1 MKHSY
6 ILTLAFLGLG
16 MGISQSANAQNWKGN
31 DLAKVTVT
39 SSTDPAGDKDD
50 HILYLY
56 NPKTGLFLNLGGYW
70 GTQPGL
76 HEVGIPLKL
85 VDTGDGHYKICTGI
99 VSNSNFSKKDWCVG
113 YVRNIDTTNPSEI
126 NSGNFY
132 VDRLGFSGSAT
143 DDNGNSSSADYD
155 GLVKATLT
163 AVEGKPNTYTIS
175 FYDYGY
181 KHVTEDGADQTVGTK
196 KVYTYKS
203 AHHQCVGT
211 LWNQTVKGS
220 KHTTTFTSETQLSD
234 DELAERQ
241 CGATWTYSW
250 SNQSWDIKCTAT
262 PGYSLTSTTDEEIVP
277 SGSASSTKGQTLYF
291 AANAATK
298 GVEGKTEAPTDGS
311 ADWVIVTLADLKAEF
326 KDKPASDAK
335 PADATFLVDAQNFN
349 RNNSR
354 ISAKWNCTAGSLVG
368 WNSNPA
374 SARYFYVGNG
384 VTGDEHNDLYGQ
396 YWTANI
402 INGGTGTVSQAVQIY
417 REGWYRVRCKGFV
430 SKASGSSVTAQ
441 LYANCSSNNAYNKK
455 VSANLNVL
463 TAELPAID
471 EETDYASKFYDTK
484 YTRAGKAFKANLYN
498 NDLLIYVEGA
508 TDDALKTLTIGVE
521 VAKSKSGD
529 WICFDDV
536 QLQYCGKG
544 DLVLDEDQTSAD
556 YMNKQVDDKS
566 SYTLILKRTTK
577 AGIWNSLVLPVALT
591 AQQFKTAFG
600 DEAKLSVLQGVV
612 NGTRIQFTSV
622 NLTNDTEKVVDPGKL
637 YIMKPSKDA
646 NVKEGSYTKKLI
658 DNTEIKVDAP
668 YYTINNITLKNNITA
683 TQFQY
688 TPKDNQTAD
697 DGSIT
702 FWGTYLNSGTETM
715 VPAGSFGLGANDG
728 KWYHSKDALPIKGFR
743 CWIATQKNAGAKVSF
758 SIDDEDM
765 GVVTAIE
772 GIETAPI
779 LRTQDAVYTLSGQ
792 KVRSS
797 QSLEGLPKGIYIINN
812 KKVIVK

>member
-16 MGISQSANAQNWKGN
+16 MGISQSANAQNWTGH
-31 DLAKVTVT
+31 DPAQVTVT
-39 SSTDPAGDKDD
+39 SSTATADD
-50 HILYLY
+50 GQILYLY

-85 VDTGDGHYKICTGI
+85 VATGDGHYKICTGI
-99 VSNSNFSKKDWCVG
+99 VSDKNLSSKDWCIG
-113 YVRNIDTTNPSEI
+113 YVRDIDTESTDAKDFN
-126 NSGNFY
+126 NFY
-132 VDRLGFSGSAT
+132 VDRLGVKTKGI
-143 DDNGNSSSADYD
+143 DYD
-155 GLVKATLT
+155 GLVKATFE
-163 AVEGKPNTYTIS
+163 AVDGKTNTYTIS
-175 FYDYGY
+175 FYDDGY
-181 KHVTEDGADQTVGTK
+181 NHVTEDRAGQT
-196 KVYTYKS
+196 
-203 AHHQCVGT
+203 
-211 LWNQTVKGS
+211 
-220 KHTTTFTSETQLSD
+220 
-234 DELAERQ
+234 
-241 CGATWTYSW
+241 
-250 SNQSWDIKCTAT
+250 
-262 PGYSLTSTTDEEIVP
+262 
-277 SGSASSTKGQTLYF
+277 SSTGESRTKGETLYF

-298 GVEGKTEAPTDGS
+298 GVDGVTEAPTDGS

-349 RNNSR
+349 RNNSL
-354 ISAKWNCTAGSLVG
+354 ISAKWNCTAGSLAG

-374 SARYFYVGNG
+374 SAQYFYVGNG
-384 VTGDEHNDLYGQ
+384 VNSDSNNNLYGQ

-402 INGGTGTVSQAVQIY
+402 INGGTGKVSQEVQIY

-430 SKASGSSVTAQ
+430 SMASGSSVTAK
-441 LYANCSSNNAYNKK
+441 LYATCSTNSAYNKT

-463 TAELPAID
+463 TAELPPID
-471 EETDYASKFYDTK
+471 EETDYTSKFYDNATK
-484 YTRAGKAFKANLYN
+484 YTQAGKAFKANLYN

-508 TDDALKTLTIGVE
+508 TDDLLKTLTIGVE
-521 VAKSKSGD
+521 VANSGNED

-577 AGIWNSLVLPVALT
+577 AGIWNSLVLPVELT

-600 DEAKLSVLQGVV
+600 DDAKLSVLEGVEN
-612 NGTRIQFTSV
+612 NGTRIQFKSV
-622 NLTNDTEKVVDPGKL
+622 DLTNDATKVVKPGYL

-646 NVKEGSYTKKLI
+646 NVQEGSYTKKLSDDTSI
-658 DNTEIKVDAP
+658 TVEAP
-668 YYTINNITLKNNITA
+668 YYTINNITLKSQTFDQTFEFTPDEAHTA
-683 TQFQY
+683 E
-688 TPKDNQTAD
+688 
-697 DGSIT
+697 DGDIK
-702 FWGTYLNSGTETM
+702 FCGTYLSSGENTI
-715 VPAGSFGLGANDG
+715 VPAKSFGLGANDG
-728 KWYHSKDALPIKGFR
+728 KWYHSVSALPIKGFR
-743 CWIATQKNAGAKVSF
+743 CWIATQKDAAAKVSF

>member
-16 MGISQSANAQNWKGN
+16 MGISQSANAQNWTGH
-31 DLAKVTVT
+31 DPATVTVT
-39 SSTDPAGDKDD
+39 SSTATADD
-50 HILYLY
+50 NHILYLY

-85 VDTGDGHYKICTGI
+85 VATDGGRYKICTGI
-99 VSNSNFSKKDWCVG
+99 VSNPNLSSMDWCIG
-113 YVRNIDTTNPSEI
+113 YVRNIDTGSEDPKDY
-126 NSGNFY
+126 NNFY
-132 VDRLGFSGSAT
+132 VDRLGVKTS
-143 DDNGNSSSADYD
+143 DIDYD

-163 AVEGKPNTYTIS
+163 QVGTSNTYTIS

-181 KHVTEDGADQTVGTK
+181 NHVTEDGADQTVGTK
-196 KVYTYKS
+196 KVYTYTS
-203 AHHQCVGT
+203 NQHQCIGT
-211 LWNQTVKGS
+211 LGWNQTVKGS
-220 KHTTTFTSETQLSD
+220 KHTTTFTYGTQLSD

-241 CGATWTYSW
+241 CGATWTYY
-250 SNQSWDIKCTAT
+250 SWDIECTAT

-298 GVEGKTEAPTDGS
+298 GVDGVENKPEDGS

-354 ISAKWNCTAGSLVG
+354 ISAKWNCTAGSLAG

-374 SARYFYVGNG
+374 SAQYFYVGNG
-384 VTGDEHNDLYGQ
+384 VRGDEHNDLYGQ

-402 INGGTGTVSQAVQIY
+402 INGGTGTVSQAVKIY

-430 SKASGSSVTAQ
+430 SKASGSSVTAK
-441 LYANCSSNNAYNKK
+441 LYATCSTNSAYNRT

-463 TAELPAID
+463 TADLPPID
-471 EETDYASKFYDTK
+471 EETETDYASKFYDTK

-508 TDDALKTLTIGVE
+508 TNDAQKTLTIGVE
-521 VAKSKSGD
+521 VANSGNED

-544 DLVLDEDQTSAD
+544 DLVLDEDRSSVY
-556 YMNKQVDDKS
+556 YMNKQVDANS
-566 SYTLILKRTTK
+566 SYTLILKRTTTK
-577 AGIWNSLVLPVALT
+577 DKWNSLVLPVELT

-600 DEAKLSVLQGVV
+600 DEAKLSVLEGVV
-612 NGTRIQFTSV
+612 NNGTRIQFKSV
-622 NLTNDTEKVVDPGKL
+622 NLTNDTTKVVKPGQL

-646 NVKEGSYTKKLI
+646 NVQEGSYTKKI
-658 DNTEIKVDAP
+658 GDNDTITVYAP
-668 YYTINNITLKNNITA
+668 YYTINNITLKSQIEETK
-683 TQFQY
+683 TKFQY
-688 TPKDNQTAD
+688 TPKDNQTE

-728 KWYHSKDALPIKGFR
+728 KWYHSQNALPIKGFR

>member
-16 MGISQSANAQNWKGN
+16 MGISQSANAQNWQGHAPA
-31 DLAKVTVT
+31 DVIVT
-39 SSTDPAGDKDD
+39 SSTTKADDD
-50 HILYLY
+50 HTLYLY

-85 VDTGDGHYKICTGI
+85 VATDGDRYKICTGI
-99 VSNSNFSKKDWCVG
+99 VSASNFSKKDWCVG
-113 YVRNIDTTNPSEI
+113 YVRDIDTTNPSEI

-163 AVEGKPNTYTIS
+163 AVEGKTNTYTIS
-175 FYDYGY
+175 FYDYGFN
-181 KHVTEDGADQTVGTK
+181 HVTEDGADQTVS
-196 KVYTYKS
+196 YTYTSKQHYHVS
-203 AHHQCVGT
+203 GNTYSSQQGT
-211 LWNQTVKGS
+211 S
-220 KHTTTFTSETQLSD
+220 TFPSNTLLSE
-234 DELAERQ
+234 DELKSHVCDESFKV
-241 CGATWTYSW
+241 GKKTYT
-250 SNQSWDIKCTAT
+250 CTAT
-262 PGYSLTSTTDEEIVP
+262 PGYTLTTKV
-277 SGSASSTKGQTLYF
+277 SSTIGKTLYF
-291 AANAATK
+291 AANATTK

-354 ISAKWNCTAGSLVG
+354 ISTSWNSTAGSLAG

-374 SARYFYVGNG
+374 SAQYFYVGNG

-402 INGGTGTVSQAVQIY
+402 INGGNGKVSQNVQIY

-430 SKASGSSVTAQ
+430 SMASGSHVTAK

-455 VSANLNVL
+455 VSADLNVL
-463 TAELPAID
+463 TADLPAID
-471 EETDYASKFYDTK
+471 EEEDYASKFYDTK
-484 YTRAGKAFKANLYN
+484 YTQAGKAFKANLYN
-498 NDLLIYVEGA
+498 NDLLIYVERA
-508 TDDALKTLTIGVE
+508 PDADFTTLTIGVE
-521 VAKSKSGD
+521 VANSESED

-544 DLVLDEDQTSAD
+544 DLVLDETKTSAD
-556 YMNKQVDDKS
+556 YMNKQVDPNY

-577 AGIWNSLVLPVALT
+577 AGIWNSLVLPVELT

-600 DEAKLSVLQGVV
+600 DDAKLSVLQGVV
-612 NGTRIQFTSV
+612 NHGTRIQFTSV
-622 NLTNDTEKVVDPGKL
+622 DLTNDATKVVEPGKL

-646 NVKEGSYTKKLI
+646 NVQTGSYTKKLS

-668 YYTINNITLKNNITA
+668 YYTINNITLKPQTFDQ
-683 TQFQY
+683 TFEF
-688 TPKDNQTAD
+688 TPDVAHTTE
-697 DGSIT
+697 DGDIK
-702 FWGTYLNSGTETM
+702 FCGTYLSSGENTI
-715 VPAGSFGLGANDG
+715 VPARSFGLGANDG
-728 KWYHSKDALPIKGFR
+728 KWYHSVSALPIKGFR
-743 CWIATQKNAGAKVSF
+743 CWIETQKNAGAKVSF

>member
-16 MGISQSANAQNWKGN
+16 MGISQSANAQNWQGHAPA
-31 DLAKVTVT
+31 DVIVT
-39 SSTDPAGDKDD
+39 SSTTKADDD

-85 VDTGDGHYKICTGI
+85 VATGDGRYKICTGI

-113 YVRNIDTTNPSEI
+113 YVRNIDTTTPNEI

-132 VDRLGFSGSAT
+132 VDRLGYSGSAT
-143 DDNGNSSSADYD
+143 DDNGVSKSVDYD
-155 GLVKATLT
+155 GLVKATFT
-163 AVEGKPNTYTIS
+163 PVDGKTYTIS

-181 KHVTEDGADQTVGTK
+181 NHGTEDGADS
-196 KVYTYKS
+196 YTYTSTPHKHVNKKATS
-203 AHHQCVGT
+203 ASEET
-211 LWNQTVKGS
+211 S
-220 KHTTTFTSETQLSD
+220 TFTSNTLLSD
-234 DELAERQ
+234 DELVNHV
-241 CGATWTYSW
+241 CGEKFYYLGRYY
-250 SNQSWDIKCTAT
+250 DCTKK
-262 PGYSLTSTTDEEIVP
+262 PGYTLKV
-277 SGSASSTKGQTLYF
+277 SSKIGKTLYF
-291 AANAATK
+291 AANATTK
-298 GVEGKTEAPTDGS
+298 GVDGVTEAPTDGS

-349 RNNSR
+349 RNNSL
-354 ISAKWNCTAGSLVG
+354 ISTKWNCKAGSLAD
-368 WNSNPA
+368 WNSNPEYA
-374 SARYFYVGNG
+374 QYFYVGNG

-402 INGGTGTVSQAVQIY
+402 INGGNGKVSQNVQIY

-430 SKASGSSVTAQ
+430 SMASGSHVTAK

-455 VSANLNVL
+455 VSADLNVL
-463 TAELPAID
+463 TADLPAID
-471 EETDYASKFYDTK
+471 EEEDYASKFYDTK
-484 YTRAGKAFKANLYN
+484 YTQAGKAFKANLYN
-498 NDLLIYVEGA
+498 NDLLIYVERA
-508 TDDALKTLTIGVE
+508 PDADFTTLTIGVE
-521 VAKSKSGD
+521 VANSESED

-544 DLVLDEDQTSAD
+544 DLVLDETKTSAD
-556 YMNKQVDDKS
+556 YMNKQVDPNY

-577 AGIWNSLVLPVALT
+577 AGIWNSLVLPVELT

-600 DEAKLSVLQGVV
+600 DDAKLSVLQGVV
-612 NGTRIQFTSV
+612 NHGTRIQFTSV
-622 NLTNDTEKVVDPGKL
+622 DLTNDATKVVEPGKL

-646 NVKEGSYTKKLI
+646 NVQTGSYTKKI
-658 DNTEIKVDAP
+658 DDNTSITVDAP
-668 YYTINNITLKNNITA
+668 YYTINNITLKPQTFDQTFEFTPDVAHTA
-683 TQFQY
+683 E
-688 TPKDNQTAD
+688 
-697 DGSIT
+697 DGDIK
-702 FWGTYLNSGTETM
+702 FCGTYLSSGENTI

-728 KWYHSKDALPIKGFR
+728 KWYHSVSDLPIKGFR
-743 CWIATQKNAGAKVSF
+743 CWIATQKDAAAKVSF

-797 QSLEGLPKGIYIINN
+797 QSLKGLPKGIYIINN

>member
-16 MGISQSANAQNWKGN
+16 MGISQSANAQNWQGHAPADVIVK
-31 DLAKVTVT
+31 
-39 SSTDPAGDKDD
+39 SSTDPAGDNDD

-85 VDTGDGHYKICTGI
+85 VATDGDRYKICTGI
-99 VSNSNFSKKDWCVG
+99 VSNKSLSSKDWCIG
-113 YVRNIDTTNPSEI
+113 YVRNIDTESTDAKDFN
-126 NSGNFY
+126 NFY
-132 VDRLGFSGSAT
+132 VDRLGVKTTGI
-143 DDNGNSSSADYD
+143 DYD
-155 GLVKATLT
+155 GLVKATFT
-163 AVEGKPNTYTIS
+163 PVDGKNNTYTIS

-181 KHVTEDGADQTVGTK
+181 NHGTEDGADS
-196 KVYTYKS
+196 YTYTSKPHKHVNGYAES
-203 AHHQCVGT
+203 ASEGT
-211 LWNQTVKGS
+211 S
-220 KHTTTFTSETQLSD
+220 TFTSKTLVSAA
-234 DELAERQ
+234 ELKNHVCREQ
-241 CGATWTYSW
+241 FDFLGGSYS
-250 SNQSWDIKCTAT
+250 CTKK
-262 PGYSLTSTTDEEIVP
+262 PGYTLKE
-277 SGSASSTKGQTLYF
+277 SSTIGKTLYF

-298 GVEGKTEAPTDGS
+298 GVDGVTEAPTDGS

-349 RNNSR
+349 RNNSL
-354 ISAKWNCTAGSLVG
+354 ISTKWKCTAGSLAD

-374 SARYFYVGNG
+374 SAHYFYVGNG
-384 VTGDEHNDLYGQ
+384 VNDDLNNGLYGQ

-402 INGGTGTVSQAVQIY
+402 INGGNGGKGTVSQEVQIY

-430 SKASGSSVTAQ
+430 SKASGSNVTAK
-441 LYANCSSNNAYNKK
+441 LYATCSTNSAYNQT

-463 TAELPAID
+463 TAELPPID
-471 EETDYASKFYDTK
+471 EETDYTSKFYDNATK
-484 YTRAGKAFKANLYN
+484 YTQAGKAFKANLYN

-508 TDDALKTLTIGVE
+508 TVTDLKTLTIGVE
-521 VAKSKSGD
+521 VANSKSED

-556 YMNKQVDDKS
+556 YMTKQVDPDH
-566 SYTLILKRTTK
+566 SYTLILKRTTT
-577 AGIWNSLVLPVALT
+577 AGIWNSLVLPVELT

-600 DEAKLSVLQGVV
+600 DDAKLSELQGVV
-612 NGTRIQFTSV
+612 NNGTRIQFKSV
-622 NLTNDTEKVVDPGKL
+622 DLTKDTTKVVKPGYL

-646 NVKEGSYTKKLI
+646 NVQEGSYTKMLSDGTKI
-658 DNTEIKVDAP
+658 TVGHP
-668 YYTINNITLKNNITA
+668 YYTINNITLKSQTFDQ
-683 TQFQY
+683 TFEF
-688 TPKDNQTAD
+688 TPDVAHTTE
-697 DGSIT
+697 DGDIK
-702 FWGTYLNSGTETM
+702 FCGTYLSSGKNKI

-728 KWYHSKDALPIKGFR
+728 KWYHSQNALSIRGFR
-743 CWIATQKNAGAKVSF
+743 CWIATNDAGAKVSF

-765 GVVTAIE
+765 DVVTAIE

>member
-16 MGISQSANAQNWKGN
+16 MGISQSANAQNWQGHAPA
-31 DLAKVTVT
+31 DVTVT
-39 SSTDPAGDKDD
+39 SSTASAGDDR
-50 HILYLY
+50 ILYLY

-85 VDTGDGHYKICTGI
+85 VATDGGRYKICTGI

-113 YVRNIDTTNPSEI
+113 YVRDIDTTTPSEI

-163 AVEGKPNTYTIS
+163 AVEGKTNTYTIS

-181 KHVTEDGADQTVGTK
+181 NHGTEDGADS
-196 KVYTYKS
+196 YTYTSTPHKHINKKTTS
-203 AHHQCVGT
+203 ASEET
-211 LWNQTVKGS
+211 S
-220 KHTTTFTSETQLSD
+220 TFTSNTLLSD
-234 DELAERQ
+234 DELVNHV
-241 CGATWTYSW
+241 CGEEFYFGKT
-250 SNQSWDIKCTAT
+250 CTAK
-262 PGYSLTSTTDEEIVP
+262 PGYTLKV
-277 SGSASSTKGQTLYF
+277 SSTIGKTLYF

-298 GVEGKTEAPTDGS
+298 GVDGVKEAPKDGS

-349 RNNSR
+349 RNNSL
-354 ISAKWNCTAGSLVG
+354 ISTKWKCTAGSLAD
-368 WNSNPA
+368 WNSDPA

-402 INGGTGTVSQAVQIY
+402 INGGTGTVSQEVQIY

-430 SKASGSSVTAQ
+430 SKVSGSSVTAK
-441 LYANCSSNNAYNKK
+441 LYATCSSNTAYNKT

-463 TAELPAID
+463 TAALPAID
-471 EETDYASKFYDTK
+471 EETEYESKFHDPK
-484 YTRAGKAFKANLYN
+484 YTQAGKAFKANLYN

-508 TDDALKTLTIGVE
+508 TDTYRKTLTIGVDVDNSE
-521 VAKSKSGD
+521 TGD

-544 DLVLDEDQTSAD
+544 DLVLDEDRSSVY
-556 YMNKQVDDKS
+556 YMNKQVDANS
-566 SYTLILKRTTK
+566 SYTLILKRTTTK
-577 AGIWNSLVLPVALT
+577 DKWNSLVLPVALT

-600 DEAKLSVLQGVV
+600 DEAKLSVLEGVV
-612 NGTRIQFTSV
+612 NNGTRIQFKSV
-622 NLTNDTEKVVDPGKL
+622 NLTNDTTKVVKPGQL

-646 NVKEGSYTKKLI
+646 NVQKGSYTKKI
-658 DNTEIKVDAP
+658 GDNDTITVYAP
-668 YYTINNITLKNNITA
+668 YYTINNITLKSQIEETK
-683 TQFQY
+683 TKFQY
-688 TPKDNQTAD
+688 TPKDNQTE

-702 FWGTYLNSGTETM
+702 FWGTYLNSDTEKI

-728 KWYHSKDALPIKGFR
+728 KWYHSQNALPIRGFR
-743 CWIATQKNAGAKVSF
+743 CWIETQKNAGAKVSF

>member
-16 MGISQSANAQNWKGN
+16 MGISQSANAQNWTGHAPAN
-31 DLAKVTVT
+31 VTVP
-39 SSTDPAGDKDD
+39 SSTDPDYDD
-50 HILYLY
+50 DNHILYLY

-85 VDTGDGHYKICTGI
+85 VATGDGRYKICTGI
-99 VSNSNFSKKDWCVG
+99 VSASNFSKKDWCVG
-113 YVRNIDTTNPSEI
+113 YVRDIDTTNPSEI

-163 AVEGKPNTYTIS
+163 AVAGKTNTYTIS
-175 FYDYGY
+175 FYDYGFN
-181 KHVTEDGADQTVGTK
+181 HVTEDGADQTVS
-196 KVYTYKS
+196 YTYTSNSHKHVSENVTSKS
-203 AHHQCVGT
+203 SYTSIFTSNTPESEEALSNHVCGE
-211 LWNQTVKGS
+211 
-220 KHTTTFTSETQLSD
+220 TFTSKGTSY
-234 DELAERQ
+234 
-241 CGATWTYSW
+241 T
-250 SNQSWDIKCTAT
+250 CTAT
-262 PGYSLTSTTDEEIVP
+262 PGYTLTSSP
-277 SGSASSTKGQTLYF
+277 GKASSTIGQTLYF

-326 KDKPASDAK
+326 KDKPASDAR

-354 ISAKWNCTAGSLVG
+354 ISAKWNCTAGSLAG
-368 WNSNPA
+368 WNSNPTNA
-374 SARYFYVGNG
+374 QYFYVGNG

-402 INGGTGTVSQAVQIY
+402 INGGKGTVSQDVKIY

-430 SKASGSSVTAQ
+430 SMASGSNVTAK
-441 LYANCSSNNAYNKK
+441 LYATCSTNSAYNKT
-455 VSANLNVL
+455 VRANLNVL
-463 TAELPAID
+463 TAELPDID
-471 EETDYASKFYDTK
+471 EETDYTSKFYDTK

-508 TDDALKTLTIGVE
+508 TDKDLKKLTIGVD
-521 VAKSKSGD
+521 VANSGNED

-544 DLVLDEDQTSAD
+544 DLVLDEDRTSVY
-556 YMNKQVDDKS
+556 YMNKQVDANS

-577 AGIWNSLVLPVALT
+577 AGIWNSLVLPVELT

-600 DEAKLSVLQGVV
+600 DDAKLSVLQGVV
-612 NGTRIQFTSV
+612 NNGTRIQFTSV
-622 NLTNDTEKVVDPGKL
+622 DLTDNTTKVVKPGQL

-646 NVKEGSYTKKLI
+646 NVQEGSYTKKI
-658 DNTEIKVDAP
+658 GDNDTITVYAP
-668 YYTINNITLKNNITA
+668 YYTINNITLKSQTFDQTFEFTPDVAHTA
-683 TQFQY
+683 E
-688 TPKDNQTAD
+688 
-697 DGSIT
+697 DGDIK
-702 FWGTYLNSGTETM
+702 FCGTYLSSGSEKI

-743 CWIATQKNAGAKVSF
+743 CWIATQKDTAAKVSF

>member
-16 MGISQSANAQNWKGN
+16 MGISQSANAQNWTGHAPAN
-31 DLAKVTVT
+31 VTVP
-39 SSTDPAGDKDD
+39 SSTDPDYDD
-50 HILYLY
+50 DNHILYLY

-85 VDTGDGHYKICTGI
+85 VATDGDHYKICTGI
-99 VSNSNFSKKDWCVG
+99 VSASNFSKKDWCVG
-113 YVRNIDTTNPSEI
+113 YVRDIDTTNPSEI

-163 AVEGKPNTYTIS
+163 AVEGKTNTYTIS
-175 FYDYGY
+175 FYDYGFN
-181 KHVTEDGADQTVGTK
+181 HVTEDGADQTVS
-196 KVYTYKS
+196 YTYTSKQHYHVS
-203 AHHQCVGT
+203 GNTYSSQQGT
-211 LWNQTVKGS
+211 S
-220 KHTTTFTSETQLSD
+220 TFPSNTLLSE
-234 DELAERQ
+234 DELKSHVCDESFKV
-241 CGATWTYSW
+241 GKKTYT
-250 SNQSWDIKCTAT
+250 CTAT
-262 PGYSLTSTTDEEIVP
+262 PGYTLTTKV
-277 SGSASSTKGQTLYF
+277 SSTIGKTLYF
-291 AANAATK
+291 AANATTK

-354 ISAKWNCTAGSLVG
+354 ISTSWNSTAGSLAG

-374 SARYFYVGNG
+374 SAQYFYVGNG

-402 INGGTGTVSQAVQIY
+402 INGGNGKVSQNVQIY

-430 SKASGSSVTAQ
+430 SMASGSHVTAK

-455 VSANLNVL
+455 VSADLNVL
-463 TAELPAID
+463 TADLPAID
-471 EETDYASKFYDTK
+471 EEEDYASKFYDTK
-484 YTRAGKAFKANLYN
+484 YTQAGKAFKANLYN

-508 TDDALKTLTIGVE
+508 TDKVLKTLTIGVE
-521 VAKSKSGD
+521 VANSESGD

-544 DLVLDEDQTSAD
+544 DLVLDETKTSAD
-556 YMNKQVDDKS
+556 YMEKQVDDDH

-577 AGIWNSLVLPVALT
+577 AGIWNSLVLPVELT

-600 DEAKLSVLQGVV
+600 DEAKLSVLEGVV
-612 NGTRIQFTSV
+612 NNGTRIQFKSV
-622 NLTNDTEKVVDPGKL
+622 NLTNDATKVVEPGKL
-637 YIMKPSKDA
+637 YIMKPSKNA
-646 NVKEGSYTKKLI
+646 NVQTGEYKKLI
-658 DNTEIKVDAP
+658 GGTEIKVEAP
-668 YYTINNITLKNNITA
+668 YYTINNITLKPQTFDQTFEFTPDVAHTA
-683 TQFQY
+683 E
-688 TPKDNQTAD
+688 
-697 DGSIT
+697 DGDIK
-702 FWGTYLNSGTETM
+702 FCGTYLSSGENTI

-728 KWYHSKDALPIKGFR
+728 KWYHSVSDLPIKGFR
-743 CWIATQKNAGAKVSF
+743 CWIATQKDAAAKVSF

-797 QSLEGLPKGIYIINN
+797 QSLEGLPKVIYIINN

>member
-1 MKHSY
+1 
-6 ILTLAFLGLG
+6 
-16 MGISQSANAQNWKGN
+16 MGISQSANAQNWQGHAPA
-31 DLAKVTVT
+31 DVIVT
-39 SSTDPAGDKDD
+39 SSTTNADD
-50 HILYLY
+50 AHILYLY

-85 VDTGDGHYKICTGI
+85 VATDGGRYKICTGI
-99 VSNSNFSKKDWCVG
+99 VSDKNLSSKDWCIG
-113 YVRNIDTTNPSEI
+113 YVRDIDTESTDAKDFN
-126 NSGNFY
+126 NFY
-132 VDRLGFSGSAT
+132 VDRLGVKTKGI
-143 DDNGNSSSADYD
+143 DYD
-155 GLVKATLT
+155 GLVKATFTLVDEKT
-163 AVEGKPNTYTIS
+163 NTYTIS
-175 FYDYGY
+175 FYDNGY
-181 KHVTEDGADQTVGTK
+181 NHITENGADQTTG
-196 KVYTYKS
+196 KS
-203 AHHQCVGT
+203 
-211 LWNQTVKGS
+211 
-220 KHTTTFTSETQLSD
+220 
-234 DELAERQ
+234 
-241 CGATWTYSW
+241 
-250 SNQSWDIKCTAT
+250 
-262 PGYSLTSTTDEEIVP
+262 
-277 SGSASSTKGQTLYF
+277 SSTKGKTLYF
-291 AANAATK
+291 AANAVK
-298 GVEGKTEAPTDGS
+298 KVVEGEKKAPTDGS
-311 ADWVIVTLADLKAEF
+311 ADWVIVTLADLKAKFNET
-326 KDKPASDAK
+326 PASDAK

-354 ISAKWNCTAGSLVG
+354 ISAKWNCTAGSLAD

-402 INGGTGTVSQAVQIY
+402 INGGNGKVSQNVQIY

-430 SKASGSSVTAQ
+430 SMASGSHVTAK
-441 LYANCSSNNAYNKK
+441 LYATCSTNSAYNRT

-463 TAELPAID
+463 TADLPPID
-471 EETDYASKFYDTK
+471 EETETDYASKFYDTK

-508 TDDALKTLTIGVE
+508 TNDAQKTLTIGVE

-544 DLVLDEDQTSAD
+544 DLVLDEDQTSVD
-556 YMNKQVDDKS
+556 YMNDQVDPDH
-566 SYTLILKRTTK
+566 SYTLILKRTTT
-577 AGIWNSLVLPVALT
+577 AGIWNSLVLPVELT

-600 DEAKLSVLQGVV
+600 DDAKLSKLRGVV
-612 NGTRIQFTSV
+612 NNGTRIQFESV
-622 NLTNDTEKVVDPGKL
+622 DLTKDTTKVVKPGKL

-646 NVKEGSYTKKLI
+646 NVQEGSYTKKLI

-688 TPKDNQTAD
+688 TPKDNQTE

-715 VPAGSFGLGANDG
+715 VPEGSFGLGANDG
-728 KWYHSKDALPIKGFR
+728 KWYHSEHALPIKGFR

>member
-16 MGISQSANAQNWKGN
+16 MGISQSANAQNWQGH
-31 DLAKVTVT
+31 APATVTVT
-39 SSTDPAGDKDD
+39 SSTATADD
-50 HILYLY
+50 YHILYLY

-85 VDTGDGHYKICTGI
+85 VATDGGRYKICTGI
-99 VSNSNFSKKDWCVG
+99 VSASNFSKKDWCVG

-163 AVEGKPNTYTIS
+163 AVEGKNNTYTIS

-181 KHVTEDGADQTVGTK
+181 KHVTEDGADQRVS
-196 KVYTYKS
+196 YTYTSKQHYHVNGYTYS
-203 AHHQCVGT
+203 NQQGT
-211 LWNQTVKGS
+211 S
-220 KHTTTFTSETQLSD
+220 TFTSNTLLSE
-234 DELAERQ
+234 DELKSHVCNAPFSRK
-241 CGATWTYSW
+241 GTSY
-250 SNQSWDIKCTAT
+250 NCTAT
-262 PGYSLTSTTDEEIVP
+262 PGYELTSSP
-277 SGSASSTKGQTLYF
+277 GKASSTIGKTLYF

-354 ISAKWNCTAGSLVG
+354 ISAKWNCTAGSLAG
-368 WNSNPA
+368 WNSNPEYA
-374 SARYFYVGNG
+374 QYYVGNG
-384 VTGDEHNDLYGQ
+384 VNSDSHNDLYGQ

-402 INGGTGTVSQAVQIY
+402 INGGNGGRGTVSQEVQIY

-430 SKASGSSVTAQ
+430 SKASGSNVTAK
-441 LYANCSSNNAYNKK
+441 LYATCSTNSAYNQT

-463 TAELPAID
+463 TAALPDID
-471 EETDYASKFYDTK
+471 EEEETDYASKFYDTK

-508 TDDALKTLTIGVE
+508 TDDLLKTLTIGVE
-521 VAKSKSGD
+521 VANSESED

-544 DLVLDEDQTSAD
+544 DLVLDETQTSAD
-556 YMNKQVDDKS
+556 YMIDQVDPDH
-566 SYTLILKRTTK
+566 SYTLILKRTTT
-577 AGIWNSLVLPVALT
+577 AGIWNSLVLPVELT

-600 DEAKLSVLQGVV
+600 DEAKLSELQGVV
-612 NGTRIQFTSV
+612 NQGTRIQFKSV
-622 NLTNDTEKVVDPGKL
+622 DLTKDTTKVVKPGKL

-646 NVKEGSYTKKLI
+646 NVQTGSYTKKLS

-668 YYTINNITLKNNITA
+668 YYTINNITLKSQT
-683 TQFQY
+683 FDEKFEV
-688 TPKDNQTAD
+688 TPESAHTTE
-697 DGSIT
+697 DGDIK
-702 FWGTYLNSGTETM
+702 FCGTYLSSGKNTI
-715 VPAGSFGLGANDG
+715 VPEGSFGLGAKDG
-728 KWYHSKDALPIKGFR
+728 IWYHSVSDLPILGFR
-743 CWIATQKNAGAKVSF
+743 CWIETQKNAGAKVSF

>member
-16 MGISQSANAQNWKGN
+16 MGISQSANAQNWTGH
-31 DLAKVTVT
+31 DPATVTVT
-39 SSTDPAGDKDD
+39 SSTATADDD

-85 VDTGDGHYKICTGI
+85 VATDGGRYKICTGI
-99 VSNSNFSKKDWCVG
+99 VSKSGLEAKDWCIG
-113 YVRNIDTTNPSEI
+113 YVRDIDTGSKDSKDYN
-126 NSGNFY
+126 NFY
-132 VDRLGFSGSAT
+132 VDRLGVKT
-143 DDNGNSSSADYD
+143 NDIDYD

-163 AVEGKPNTYTIS
+163 QVGTSNTYTIS

-181 KHVTEDGADQTVGTK
+181 NHVTEDGADQTVGTK
-196 KVYTYKS
+196 KVYTYTS
-203 AHHQCVGT
+203 TQHQCVGT
-211 LWNQTVKGS
+211 LGWNRTVKGS
-220 KHTTTFTSETQLSD
+220 NHTTTFTSETQLSND
-234 DELAERQ
+234 DLANHQ
-241 CGATWTYSW
+241 CGATWTYKSGR
-250 SNQSWDIKCTAT
+250 NSWDIECTAT

-298 GVEGKTEAPTDGS
+298 GVDGVENKPTDGS

-335 PADATFLVDAQNFN
+335 PADATFLLKDQNFN
-349 RNNSR
+349 RNNSA
-354 ISAKWNCTAGSLVG
+354 IGSWESFATPVQ
-368 WNSNPA
+368 SPKEPA
-374 SARYFYVGNG
+374 DNTFYVGNG
-384 VTGDEHNDLYGQ
+384 VKALNVDPWTDYNDLYGQ

-402 INGGTGTVSQAVQIY
+402 INGGNGKVSQDVQIY

-430 SKASGSSVTAQ
+430 SKASGSHVTAK
-441 LYANCSSNNAYNKK
+441 LYATCSTNSAYNQT

-463 TAELPAID
+463 TAELPPID
-471 EETDYASKFYDTK
+471 EETDYTSKFYDNDTK

-508 TDDALKTLTIGVE
+508 TNDAQKTLTIGVE
-521 VAKSKSGD
+521 VANSGNED

-544 DLVLDEDQTSAD
+544 DLVLDEDQTSAN
-556 YMNKQVDDKS
+556 YMTKQVDPDH
-566 SYTLILKRTTK
+566 SYTLILKRTTT
-577 AGIWNSLVLPVALT
+577 AGIWNSLVLPVELT

-600 DEAKLSVLQGVV
+600 DDAKLSELQGVV
-612 NGTRIQFTSV
+612 NNGTRIQFKSV
-622 NLTNDTEKVVDPGKL
+622 DLTKDTTKVVKPGYL

-646 NVKEGSYTKKLI
+646 NVQTGSYTKKLS

-668 YYTINNITLKNNITA
+668 YYTINNITLKSEITE
-683 TQFQY
+683 TKFQY
-688 TPKDNQTAD
+688 TPEDNQTAE

-702 FWGTYLNSGTETM
+702 FWGTYLNGTI
-715 VPAGSFGLGANDG
+715 VPAKSFGLGANDG
-728 KWYHSKDALPIKGFR
+728 KWYHSVSDLPIKGFR
-743 CWIATQKNAGAKVSF
+743 CWIATQKDAAAKVSF

>member
-16 MGISQSANAQNWKGN
+16 MGISQSANAQNWQGHAPA
-31 DLAKVTVT
+31 DVTVT
-39 SSTDPAGDKDD
+39 SSAANAGDD

-85 VDTGDGHYKICTGI
+85 VATDGGRYKICTGI
-99 VSNSNFSKKDWCVG
+99 VSDKNLSSKDWCIG
-113 YVRNIDTTNPSEI
+113 YVRDIDTESTDAKDFN
-126 NSGNFY
+126 NFY
-132 VDRLGFSGSAT
+132 VDRLGVKITGI
-143 DDNGNSSSADYD
+143 DYD
-155 GLVKATLT
+155 GLVKATFT
-163 AVEGKPNTYTIS
+163 RVEGKTNTYTIS

-181 KHVTEDGADQTVGTK
+181 NHGTEDGADS
-196 KVYTYKS
+196 YTYTYTSNPHKHVNRNRES
-203 AHHQCVGT
+203 ASEGT
-211 LWNQTVKGS
+211 S
-220 KHTTTFTSETQLSD
+220 TFTSDTLVSEA
-234 DELAERQ
+234 ELNNHV
-241 CGATWTYSW
+241 CGEEFKYGRNSYP
-250 SNQSWDIKCTAT
+250 CTKK
-262 PGYSLTSTTDEEIVP
+262 PGYKLTTKV
-277 SGSASSTKGQTLYF
+277 SSTIGDTLYF
-291 AANAATK
+291 AANATTK
-298 GVEGKTEAPTDGS
+298 GVDGVKKAPTDGS

-349 RNNSR
+349 RNNSL
-354 ISAKWNCTAGSLVG
+354 ISTKWKCTAGSLAD

-374 SARYFYVGNG
+374 SAHYFYVGNG
-384 VTGDEHNDLYGQ
+384 VNDDLNNGLYGQ

-402 INGGTGTVSQAVQIY
+402 INGGTGTVSQEVKIY

-430 SKASGSSVTAQ
+430 SKASGSSVTAK
-441 LYANCSSNNAYNKK
+441 LYANCFSNNAYNKT

-463 TAELPAID
+463 TADLPDID
-471 EETDYASKFYDTK
+471 EETETDYASKFYDTK
-484 YTRAGKAFKANLYN
+484 YTQAGKAFKANLYN

-508 TDDALKTLTIGVE
+508 TDKDLKKLTIGVD
-521 VAKSKSGD
+521 VAKSIDGD

-544 DLVLDEDQTSAD
+544 DLVLDEDRSSVY
-556 YMNKQVDDKS
+556 YMNKQVDANS
-566 SYTLILKRTTK
+566 SYTLILKRTTTK
-577 AGIWNSLVLPVALT
+577 DKWNSLVLPVELT

-600 DEAKLSVLQGVV
+600 DEAKLSVLEGVV
-612 NGTRIQFTSV
+612 NNGTRIQFKSV
-622 NLTNDTEKVVDPGKL
+622 NLTNDTTKVVKPGQL

-646 NVKEGSYTKKLI
+646 NVQEGSYTKKI
-658 DNTEIKVDAP
+658 GDNDTITVYAP
-668 YYTINNITLKNNITA
+668 YYTINNITLKSQIEETK
-683 TQFQY
+683 TKFQY
-688 TPKDNQTAD
+688 TPEKNQTAE
-697 DGSIT
+697 GCSIT
-702 FWGTYLNSGTETM
+702 FWGTYLNSDTEKI
-715 VPAGSFGLGANDG
+715 VPAGSFGLGAKDG
-728 KWYHSKDALPIKGFR
+728 IWYHSQNPLPIKGFR

>member
-16 MGISQSANAQNWKGN
+16 MGISQSANAQNWQGHAPA
-31 DLAKVTVT
+31 DVIVT
-39 SSTDPAGDKDD
+39 SSTTKADDD

-85 VDTGDGHYKICTGI
+85 VATDGDRYKICTGI
-99 VSNSNFSKKDWCVG
+99 VSNASLSSMDWCIG
-113 YVRNIDTTNPSEI
+113 YVRDIDTESTDAKDFN
-126 NSGNFY
+126 NFY
-132 VDRLGFSGSAT
+132 VDRLGVKTTGI
-143 DDNGNSSSADYD
+143 DYD
-155 GLVKATLT
+155 GLVKATFT
-163 AVEGKPNTYTIS
+163 PVDGKTNTYTIS

-181 KHVTEDGADQTVGTK
+181 NHVTEDGADQTVGTK

-203 AHHQCVGT
+203 TQHQCVGT
-211 LWNQTVKGS
+211 LWNRTVKGS
-220 KHTTTFTSETQLSD
+220 EHTTTFTSETQLSD

-250 SNQSWDIKCTAT
+250 GNQSWDIKCTAT
-262 PGYSLTSTTDEEIVP
+262 HVYSLTSTTDEEIVP
-277 SGSASSTKGQTLYF
+277 SGSASSTKGDTLYF

-326 KDKPASDAK
+326 NETPASDAK

-349 RNNSR
+349 RNNSL
-354 ISAKWNCTAGSLVG
+354 ISTKWKCTAGSLAD

-374 SARYFYVGNG
+374 SAQYFYVGNG
-384 VTGDEHNDLYGQ
+384 VTGVEHNDLYGQ

-402 INGGTGTVSQAVQIY
+402 INGGNGKVSQNVQIY

-430 SKASGSSVTAQ
+430 SMASGSNVTAK
-441 LYANCSSNNAYNKK
+441 LYATCSSNTTYNQT

-463 TAELPAID
+463 TAELPPID
-471 EETDYASKFYDTK
+471 EETDYTSKFYDNATK

-521 VAKSKSGD
+521 VANSKSED

-612 NGTRIQFTSV
+612 NGTRIQFKSV
-622 NLTNDTEKVVDPGKL
+622 NLTNDTEKVVEPGKL

-702 FWGTYLNSGTETM
+702 FWGTYLDGTI
-715 VPAGSFGLGANDG
+715 VPAKSFGLGANDG
-728 KWYHSKDALPIKGFR
+728 KWYHTKDPLPIKGFR

>member
-16 MGISQSANAQNWKGN
+16 MGISQSANAQNWQGHAPDQVK
-31 DLAKVTVT
+31 VT
-39 SSTDPAGDKDD
+39 SSTATADDD
-50 HILYLY
+50 HRLYLY

-85 VDTGDGHYKICTGI
+85 VATDGDRYKICTGI
-99 VSNSNFSKKDWCVG
+99 VSKESLSSKDWCIG
-113 YVRNIDTTNPSEI
+113 YVRNIDTSSKDAKDFN
-126 NSGNFY
+126 NFY
-132 VDRLGFSGSAT
+132 VDRLGVKTTGIDF
-143 DDNGNSSSADYD
+143 D
-155 GLVKATLT
+155 GLVKATFTLVDEKT
-163 AVEGKPNTYTIS
+163 NTYTIS

-181 KHVTEDGADQTVGTK
+181 NHGTEDGADS
-196 KVYTYKS
+196 YTYTSTPHQHVNGKATS
-203 AHHQCVGT
+203 AST
-211 LWNQTVKGS
+211 KETS
-220 KHTTTFTSETQLSD
+220 TFTSGTRLSD
-234 DELAERQ
+234 DELENHV
-241 CGATWTYSW
+241 CGEKFDYRG
-250 SNQSWDIKCTAT
+250 KYYECTAT
-262 PGYSLTSTTDEEIVP
+262 PRYTTKV
-277 SGSASSTKGQTLYF
+277 SSTIGKTLYF
-291 AANAATK
+291 AANATTK
-298 GVEGKTEAPTDGS
+298 GVDGVTEVPTDGS

-335 PADATFLVDAQNFN
+335 PADATFLLQDQNFN
-349 RNNSR
+349 RNNSA
-354 ISAKWNCTAGSLVG
+354 IKSWSSFADAVQSPND
-368 WNSNPA
+368 PA
-374 SARYFYVGNG
+374 NNKFYVGNG
-384 VTGDEHNDLYGQ
+384 VKALAEDPWTDYNDLYGQ

-402 INGGTGTVSQAVQIY
+402 INGGTGTVSQEVKIY

-430 SKASGSSVTAQ
+430 SKASSSVTAK
-441 LYANCSSNNAYNKK
+441 LYATCSTNSAYNQT

-463 TAELPAID
+463 TADLPPID
-471 EETDYASKFYDTK
+471 EETETDYASKFYDTK

-498 NDLLIYVEGA
+498 NDLLIYVEEA
-508 TDDALKTLTIGVE
+508 PDDALKTLTIGVE

-544 DLVLDEDQTSAD
+544 DLVLDEDQTSVD
-556 YMNKQVDDKS
+556 YMNDQVDPDH
-566 SYTLILKRTTK
+566 SYTLILKRTTT

-622 NLTNDTEKVVDPGKL
+622 NLTNDTEKVVEPGKL

-646 NVKEGSYTKKLI
+646 NVKEGSYTKKI
-658 DNTEIKVDAP
+658 DNNTTITVQAP
-668 YYTINNITLKNNITA
+668 YYTINNITLKSEVEA
-683 TQFQY
+683 TKFEFI
-688 TPKDNQTAD
+688 PENAQTAG
-697 DGSIT
+697 DGDIA
-702 FWGTYLNSGTETM
+702 FCGTYLNSGTNAI
-715 VPAGSFGLGANDG
+715 VPARSFGLGANDG
-728 KWYHSKDALPIKGFR
+728 KWYHSVSALPIKGFR
-743 CWIATQKNAGAKVSF
+743 CWIETRQPETAAKVSF

-772 GIETAPI
+772 GIETTPI

>member
-16 MGISQSANAQNWKGN
+16 MGISQSANAQNWTGH
-31 DLAKVTVT
+31 DPATVTVT
-39 SSTDPAGDKDD
+39 SSTVDADD
-50 HILYLY
+50 NHILYLY

-85 VDTGDGHYKICTGI
+85 VATGDGRYKICTGI
-99 VSNSNFSKKDWCVG
+99 VSKESLSSMDWCIG
-113 YVRNIDTTNPSEI
+113 YVRDIDTGSKDPKDYN
-126 NSGNFY
+126 NFY
-132 VDRLGFSGSAT
+132 VDRLGVKTS
-143 DDNGNSSSADYD
+143 DIDYD

-163 AVEGKPNTYTIS
+163 QVGTSNTYTIS

-181 KHVTEDGADQTVGTK
+181 NHVTEDGADQK
-196 KVYTYKS
+196 K
-203 AHHQCVGT
+203 
-211 LWNQTVKGS
+211 
-220 KHTTTFTSETQLSD
+220 
-234 DELAERQ
+234 
-241 CGATWTYSW
+241 
-250 SNQSWDIKCTAT
+250 
-262 PGYSLTSTTDEEIVP
+262 P
-277 SGSASSTKGQTLYF
+277 SGKASYTKDKTLYF
-291 AANAATK
+291 AANATTK

-311 ADWVIVTLADLKAEF
+311 ADWVIVTLADLKDEF
-326 KDKPASDAK
+326 QDKPASDAK
-335 PADATFLVDAQNFN
+335 PADATFLLKDQNFN
-349 RNNSR
+349 RNNSA
-354 ISAKWNCTAGSLVG
+354 ISSWQSFAT
-368 WNSNPA
+368 PA
-374 SARYFYVGNG
+374 QSPNDPANNTFYVGNG
-384 VTGDEHNDLYGQ
+384 VKALTENPWTDFNDLYGQ

-402 INGGTGTVSQAVQIY
+402 INGGKGTVSQNVQIY

-430 SKASGSSVTAQ
+430 SMASGSKVTAK
-441 LYANCSSNNAYNKK
+441 LYATCSSNKTYNQT

-484 YTRAGKAFKANLYN
+484 YTQAGKAFKANLYN

-508 TDDALKTLTIGVE
+508 TDADLKTLTIGVE
-521 VAKSKSGD
+521 VADSENED

-544 DLVLDEDQTSAD
+544 DLVLDEDQTSVE
-556 YMNKQVDDKS
+556 YMNNQVDAS
-566 SYTLILKRTTK
+566 HSYTLILKRTTQ
-577 AGIWNSLVLPVALT
+577 AGIWNSLVLPVELT

-600 DEAKLSVLQGVV
+600 DEAKLSKLQGVV

-622 NLTNDTEKVVDPGKL
+622 DLTDNTKKVVEPGKL

-646 NVKEGSYTKKLI
+646 NVKEGSYTKKI
-658 DNTEIKVDAP
+658 DDNTSITVQAP
-668 YYTINNITLKNNITA
+668 YYTINNITLKSEVEATKFEFTPDEAHTA
-683 TQFQY
+683 G
-688 TPKDNQTAD
+688 
-697 DGSIT
+697 DGDIA
-702 FWGTYLNSGTETM
+702 FCGTYLNSGSTAI
-715 VPAGSFGLGANDG
+715 VPARSFGLGANDG
-728 KWYHSKDALPIKGFR
+728 KWYHSVSALPIKGFR
-743 CWIATQKNAGAKVSF
+743 CWIETRQPDAAAKVSF

-772 GIETAPI
+772 GIETTPI

>member
-1 MKHSY
+1 MKHFY

-16 MGISQSANAQNWKGN
+16 MGISQSANAQNWQGHAPA
-31 DLAKVTVT
+31 DVTVT

-50 HILYLY
+50 HSLYLY

-85 VDTGDGHYKICTGI
+85 VATGDGRYKICTGI

-113 YVRNIDTTNPSEI
+113 YVRDIDTTTPNEI

-132 VDRLGFSGSAT
+132 VDRLGYSGSAT
-143 DDNGNSSSADYD
+143 DDNGESKSVDYD
-155 GLVKATLT
+155 GLVKATFTL
-163 AVEGKPNTYTIS
+163 VDGKTNTYTFS

-181 KHVTEDGADQTVGTK
+181 NHGTEDGADS
-196 KVYTYKS
+196 YTYTSKPHKHVNGYAES
-203 AHHQCVGT
+203 ASEGT
-211 LWNQTVKGS
+211 S
-220 KHTTTFTSETQLSD
+220 TFTSKTLVSAA
-234 DELAERQ
+234 ELKNHVCREQ
-241 CGATWTYSW
+241 FDFLGGSYS
-250 SNQSWDIKCTAT
+250 CTKK
-262 PGYSLTSTTDEEIVP
+262 PGYTLKV
-277 SGSASSTKGQTLYF
+277 SSTIGKTLYF

-349 RNNSR
+349 RNNSL
-354 ISAKWNCTAGSLVG
+354 ISAKWNCTAGSLAG
-368 WNSNPA
+368 WNSNPEYA
-374 SARYFYVGNG
+374 QYFYVGNG
-384 VTGDEHNDLYGQ
+384 VNSDSNNDLYGQ

-402 INGGTGTVSQAVQIY
+402 INGGKGKVSQAVQIY

-430 SKASGSSVTAQ
+430 SMVSGSNVTAK
-441 LYANCSSNNAYNKK
+441 LYATCSTNSAYNKT

-463 TAELPAID
+463 TAALPAID
-471 EETDYASKFYDTK
+471 EETEAEYESKFYDTK
-484 YTRAGKAFKANLYN
+484 YTQAGKAFKANLYN

-508 TDDALKTLTIGVE
+508 TNTEKKTLTIGVD
-521 VAKSKSGD
+521 VADSESGD

-622 NLTNDTEKVVDPGKL
+622 NLTNDTEKVVEPGKL

-688 TPKDNQTAD
+688 TPKDNQTAE

-702 FWGTYLNSGTETM
+702 FWGTYLNGTI
-715 VPAGSFGLGANDG
+715 VPAKSFGLGANDG
-728 KWYHSKDALPIKGFR
+728 KWYHSVSDLPIKGFR
-743 CWIATQKNAGAKVSF
+743 CWIATQKDAAAKVSF

>member
-16 MGISQSANAQNWKGN
+16 MGISQSANAQNWTGH
-31 DLAKVTVT
+31 DPATVTVT
-39 SSTDPAGDKDD
+39 SSTATADDD

-85 VDTGDGHYKICTGI
+85 VATDGGRYKICTGI
-99 VSNSNFSKKDWCVG
+99 VSKQNFSSKDWCIG
-113 YVRNIDTTNPSEI
+113 YVRDIDTGSKDPKDYN
-126 NSGNFY
+126 NFY
-132 VDRLGFSGSAT
+132 VDRLGVKT
-143 DDNGNSSSADYD
+143 NDIDYD

-163 AVEGKPNTYTIS
+163 AVEGKANTYTIS
-175 FYDYGY
+175 FYDYGFN
-181 KHVTEDGADQTVGTK
+181 HVTEDGADQTVS
-196 KVYTYKS
+196 YTYTSKQHYHVS
-203 AHHQCVGT
+203 GNTYSSQQGT
-211 LWNQTVKGS
+211 S
-220 KHTTTFTSETQLSD
+220 TFTSNILLSD
-234 DELAERQ
+234 EQLNSHV
-241 CGATWTYSW
+241 CGESFKVGKKTYT
-250 SNQSWDIKCTAT
+250 CTAT
-262 PGYSLTSTTDEEIVP
+262 PGYTLTTKV
-277 SGSASSTKGQTLYF
+277 SSTIGKTLYF
-291 AANAATK
+291 AANATTK
-298 GVEGKTEAPTDGS
+298 GVDGVENKPDDGS

-326 KDKPASDAK
+326 KDTPASDAK
-335 PADATFLVDAQNFN
+335 PADATFLLKDQNFN
-349 RNNSR
+349 RNNSA
-354 ISAKWNCTAGSLVG
+354 ISSWKSFATPVQSPKE
-368 WNSNPA
+368 PA
-374 SARYFYVGNG
+374 DNTFYVGNG
-384 VTGDEHNDLYGQ
+384 VKALTEDPWTDFNDLYGQ

-402 INGGTGTVSQAVQIY
+402 INGGNGKVSQNVEIY

-430 SKASGSSVTAQ
+430 SMASGSKVTAK
-441 LYANCSSNNAYNKK
+441 LYATCSSNTTYNTT

-463 TAELPAID
+463 TAALPPID
-471 EETDYASKFYDTK
+471 EETETDYASKFYDTK

-508 TDDALKTLTIGVE
+508 TDAALKTLTIGVE
-521 VAKSKSGD
+521 VADSENDD

-544 DLVLDEDQTSAD
+544 DLVLDENQTSAE
-556 YMNKQVDDKS
+556 YMNKQVDTDH
-566 SYTLILKRTTK
+566 SYTLILKRTTQ
-577 AGIWNSLVLPVALT
+577 AGIWNSLVLPVELT

-600 DEAKLSVLQGVV
+600 DEAKLSKLQGVV

-622 NLTNDTEKVVDPGKL
+622 DLTDNTKKVVEPGKL

-646 NVKEGSYTKKLI
+646 NVQEGSYTKKI
-658 DNTEIKVDAP
+658 DGNTTITVQAP
-668 YYTINNITLKNNITA
+668 YYTINNITLKSKVEA
-683 TQFQY
+683 TKFEFI
-688 TPKDNQTAD
+688 PENAQTAG
-697 DGSIT
+697 DGDIA
-702 FWGTYLNSGTETM
+702 FCGTYLNSGTETI
-715 VPAGSFGLGANDG
+715 VPARSFGLGANDG
-728 KWYHSKDALPIKGFR
+728 KWYHSVNALSIKGFR
-743 CWIATQKNAGAKVSF
+743 CWIETRQQETAAKVSF

-772 GIETAPI
+772 GIETTPI

>member
-16 MGISQSANAQNWKGN
+16 MGISQSANAQNWQGHAPA
-31 DLAKVTVT
+31 DVIVT
-39 SSTDPAGDKDD
+39 SSTTKADDD
-50 HILYLY
+50 HTLYLY

-85 VDTGDGHYKICTGI
+85 VATDGDRYKICTGI
-99 VSNSNFSKKDWCVG
+99 VSASNFSKKDWCVG
-113 YVRNIDTTNPSEI
+113 YVRDIDTTNPSEI

-163 AVEGKPNTYTIS
+163 AVEGKTNTYTIS
-175 FYDYGY
+175 FYDYGFN
-181 KHVTEDGADQTVGTK
+181 HVTEDGADQTVS
-196 KVYTYKS
+196 YTYTSKQHYHVS
-203 AHHQCVGT
+203 GNTYSSQQGT
-211 LWNQTVKGS
+211 S
-220 KHTTTFTSETQLSD
+220 TFPSNTLLSE
-234 DELAERQ
+234 DELKSHVCDESFKV
-241 CGATWTYSW
+241 GKKTYT
-250 SNQSWDIKCTAT
+250 CTAT
-262 PGYSLTSTTDEEIVP
+262 PGYTLTTKV
-277 SGSASSTKGQTLYF
+277 SSTIGKTLYF
-291 AANAATK
+291 AANATTK

-354 ISAKWNCTAGSLVG
+354 ISTSWNSTAGSLAG

-374 SARYFYVGNG
+374 SAQYFYVGNG

-402 INGGTGTVSQAVQIY
+402 INGGNGKVSQNVQIY

-430 SKASGSSVTAQ
+430 SMASGSHVTAK

-455 VSANLNVL
+455 VSADLNVL
-463 TAELPAID
+463 TADLPAID
-471 EETDYASKFYDTK
+471 EEEDYASKFYDTK
-484 YTRAGKAFKANLYN
+484 YTQAGKAFKANLYN
-498 NDLLIYVEGA
+498 NDLLIYVERA
-508 TDDALKTLTIGVE
+508 PDADFTTLTIGVE
-521 VAKSKSGD
+521 VANSESED

-544 DLVLDEDQTSAD
+544 DLVLDETKTSAD
-556 YMNKQVDDKS
+556 YMEKQVDDDH

-577 AGIWNSLVLPVALT
+577 AGIWNSLVLPVELT

-600 DEAKLSVLQGVV
+600 DEAKLSVLEGVV
-612 NGTRIQFTSV
+612 NNGTRIQFKSV
-622 NLTNDTEKVVDPGKL
+622 NLTNDATKVVEPGKL

-646 NVKEGSYTKKLI
+646 NVQSGKYTKKI
-658 DNTEIKVDAP
+658 DDNTSITVDAP
-668 YYTINNITLKNNITA
+668 YYTINNITLKPQTFDQTFEFTPDVAHTA
-683 TQFQY
+683 E
-688 TPKDNQTAD
+688 
-697 DGSIT
+697 DGDIK
-702 FWGTYLNSGTETM
+702 FCGTYLSSGENTI

-728 KWYHSKDALPIKGFR
+728 KWYHSVSDLPIKGFR
-743 CWIATQKNAGAKVSF
+743 CWIATQKDAAAKVSF

>member
-16 MGISQSANAQNWKGN
+16 MGISQSANAQNWTGHAPAN
-31 DLAKVTVT
+31 VTVP
-39 SSTDPAGDKDD
+39 SSTDPDYDD
-50 HILYLY
+50 DNHILYLY

-85 VDTGDGHYKICTGI
+85 VATNDGHYKICTGI
-99 VSNSNFSKKDWCVG
+99 VSASNFSKKDWCVG
-113 YVRNIDTTNPSEI
+113 YVRDIDTTNPSEI

-163 AVEGKPNTYTIS
+163 AVEGKTNTYTIS

-181 KHVTEDGADQTVGTK
+181 KHVTEDGADQRVS
-196 KVYTYKS
+196 YTYTSKQHYHVNGYTYS
-203 AHHQCVGT
+203 NQQGT
-211 LWNQTVKGS
+211 S
-220 KHTTTFTSETQLSD
+220 TFTSNTLLSE
-234 DELAERQ
+234 DELKSHVCNAPFSRK
-241 CGATWTYSW
+241 GTSY
-250 SNQSWDIKCTAT
+250 NCTAK
-262 PGYSLTSTTDEEIVP
+262 PEYELTSSPGET
-277 SGSASSTKGQTLYF
+277 SSTIGDTLYF

-298 GVEGKTEAPTDGS
+298 GVDGVTEAPTDGS
-311 ADWVIVTLADLKAEF
+311 ADWVIVTLKDLK
-326 KDKPASDAK
+326 DKFEDTPASDAK

-349 RNNSR
+349 RNNSL
-354 ISAKWNCTAGSLVG
+354 ISTKWNCTAGSLAG

-374 SARYFYVGNG
+374 SAQYFYVGNG

-402 INGGTGTVSQAVQIY
+402 INGGNGKVSQNVQIY

-430 SKASGSSVTAQ
+430 SMASGSNVTAK
-441 LYANCSSNNAYNKK
+441 LYATCSSNTTYNQT

-471 EETDYASKFYDTK
+471 EETEYASKFYDTK
-484 YTRAGKAFKANLYN
+484 YTQAGKAFKANLYN

-508 TDDALKTLTIGVE
+508 TDAALKTLTIGVE
-521 VAKSKSGD
+521 VANSKDAD

-544 DLVLDEDQTSAD
+544 DLVLDENQTSAD
-556 YMNKQVDDKS
+556 YMIDQVDPDH
-566 SYTLILKRTTK
+566 SYTLILKRTTT
-577 AGIWNSLVLPVALT
+577 AGIWNSLVLPVELT

-600 DEAKLSVLQGVV
+600 DEAKLSELQGVV
-612 NGTRIQFTSV
+612 NQGTRIQFKSV
-622 NLTNDTEKVVDPGKL
+622 DLTKDTTKVVKPGKL

-646 NVKEGSYTKKLI
+646 NVQTGSYTKKLS

-668 YYTINNITLKNNITA
+668 YYTINNITLKSQT
-683 TQFQY
+683 FDKKFEV
-688 TPKDNQTAD
+688 TPESAHTTE
-697 DGSIT
+697 DGDIK
-702 FWGTYLNSGTETM
+702 FCGTYLSSGENTI
-715 VPAGSFGLGANDG
+715 VPEGSFGLGAKDG
-728 KWYHSKDALPIKGFR
+728 IWYHSVSDLSILGFR
-743 CWIATQKNAGAKVSF
+743 CWIETQKNAGAKVSF

>member
-16 MGISQSANAQNWKGN
+16 MGISQSANAQNWQGHAPA
-31 DLAKVTVT
+31 DVTVT
-39 SSTDPAGDKDD
+39 SSTANAGDD

-85 VDTGDGHYKICTGI
+85 VATDRGRYKICTGI

-113 YVRNIDTTNPSEI
+113 YVRDIDTESKDAKDFN
-126 NSGNFY
+126 NFY
-132 VDRLGFSGSAT
+132 VDRLGVKTTGI
-143 DDNGNSSSADYD
+143 DYD
-155 GLVKATLT
+155 GLVKATFT
-163 AVEGKPNTYTIS
+163 AVDEKTYTIS
-175 FYDYGY
+175 FYDNGY
-181 KHVTEDGADQTVGTK
+181 NHVTEDGVDQTTGK
-196 KVYTYKS
+196 
-203 AHHQCVGT
+203 
-211 LWNQTVKGS
+211 
-220 KHTTTFTSETQLSD
+220 
-234 DELAERQ
+234 
-241 CGATWTYSW
+241 
-250 SNQSWDIKCTAT
+250 
-262 PGYSLTSTTDEEIVP
+262 P
-277 SGSASSTKGQTLYF
+277 SSTKGKTLYF

-298 GVEGKTEAPTDGS
+298 GVDGVKEAPKDGS

-335 PADATFLVDAQNFN
+335 PADATFLLQDQNFN
-349 RNNSR
+349 RNNSA
-354 ISAKWNCTAGSLVG
+354 IESWSLLAGAVQSPKD
-368 WNSNPA
+368 PA
-374 SARYFYVGNG
+374 NNKFYVGNG
-384 VTGDEHNDLYGQ
+384 VKALAEAPWTDYNDLYGQ

-402 INGGTGTVSQAVQIY
+402 INGGNGKVSQNVQIY

-430 SKASGSSVTAQ
+430 SMASGSHVTAK

-455 VSANLNVL
+455 VSADLNVL
-463 TAELPAID
+463 TADLPAID
-471 EETDYASKFYDTK
+471 EEEDYASKFYDTK
-484 YTRAGKAFKANLYN
+484 YTQAGKAFKANLYN

-508 TDDALKTLTIGVE
+508 TDKVLKTLTIGVE
-521 VAKSKSGD
+521 VANSESGD

-544 DLVLDEDQTSAD
+544 DLVLDETQTSAD
-556 YMNKQVDDKS
+556 YMNKQVDPDH

-577 AGIWNSLVLPVALT
+577 AGIWNSLVLPVELT

-612 NGTRIQFTSV
+612 NNGTRIQFTSV
-622 NLTNDTEKVVDPGKL
+622 DLTNDATKVVEPGKL

-646 NVKEGSYTKKLI
+646 NVQEGSYTKMLSDGTKI
-658 DNTEIKVDAP
+658 TVGHP
-668 YYTINNITLKNNITA
+668 YYTINNITLKSQIEETK
-683 TQFQY
+683 TKFQY
-688 TPKDNQTAD
+688 TPKDNQTE

-702 FWGTYLNSGTETM
+702 FWGTYLDGTI
-715 VPAGSFGLGANDG
+715 VPAKSFGLGANDG
-728 KWYHSKDALPIKGFR
+728 KWYHTKDPLPIKGFR

>member
-16 MGISQSANAQNWKGN
+16 MGISQSANAQNWQGHAPAN
-31 DLAKVTVT
+31 VTVP
-39 SSTDPAGDKDD
+39 SSTDPDYDD
-50 HILYLY
+50 DNHILYLY

-85 VDTGDGHYKICTGI
+85 VATGDGRYKICTGI
-99 VSNSNFSKKDWCVG
+99 VSNASLSSMDWCIG
-113 YVRNIDTTNPSEI
+113 YVRDIDTESTDAKDFN
-126 NSGNFY
+126 NFY
-132 VDRLGFSGSAT
+132 VDRLGVKTTGI
-143 DDNGNSSSADYD
+143 DYD
-155 GLVKATLT
+155 GLVKATFTLVDEKT
-163 AVEGKPNTYTIS
+163 NTYTIS

-181 KHVTEDGADQTVGTK
+181 NHVTDDGADQTVGTK

-203 AHHQCVGT
+203 THHQCVGTT

-250 SNQSWDIKCTAT
+250 GNQSWDIKCTAT

-291 AANAATK
+291 AANAETK
-298 GVEGKTEAPTDGS
+298 GVDGVENKPEDGS

-354 ISAKWNCTAGSLVG
+354 ISTSWNSTAGSLAG

-374 SARYFYVGNG
+374 SAQYFYVGNG

-402 INGGTGTVSQAVQIY
+402 INGGNGKVSQNVQIY

-430 SKASGSSVTAQ
+430 SMASGSHVTAK

-455 VSANLNVL
+455 VSADLNVL
-463 TAELPAID
+463 TADLPAID
-471 EETDYASKFYDTK
+471 EEEDYASKFYDTK
-484 YTRAGKAFKANLYN
+484 YTQAGKAFKANLYN
-498 NDLLIYVEGA
+498 NDLLIYVERA
-508 TDDALKTLTIGVE
+508 PDADFTTLTIGVE
-521 VAKSKSGD
+521 VANSESED

-544 DLVLDEDQTSAD
+544 DLVLDETKTSAD
-556 YMNKQVDDKS
+556 YMNKQVDPNY

-577 AGIWNSLVLPVALT
+577 AGIWNSLVLPVELT

-600 DEAKLSVLQGVV
+600 DDAKLSVLQGVV
-612 NGTRIQFTSV
+612 NHGTRIQFTSV
-622 NLTNDTEKVVDPGKL
+622 DLTNDATKVVEPGKL

-646 NVKEGSYTKKLI
+646 NVQTGSYTKKI
-658 DNTEIKVDAP
+658 DDNTSITVDAP

-688 TPKDNQTAD
+688 TPEDNQTAE

-702 FWGTYLNSGTETM
+702 FWGTYLDGTI
-715 VPAGSFGLGANDG
+715 VPAKSFGLGANDG
-728 KWYHSKDALPIKGFR
+728 KWYHTKDPLPIKGFR

>member
-16 MGISQSANAQNWKGN
+16 MGISQSANAQNWTGH
-31 DLAKVTVT
+31 DPARVTVT
-39 SSTDPAGDKDD
+39 SCTASADD
-50 HILYLY
+50 GHILYLY

-85 VDTGDGHYKICTGI
+85 VATDGGRYKICTGI
-99 VSNSNFSKKDWCVG
+99 VSDKNLSSKDWCIG
-113 YVRNIDTTNPSEI
+113 YVRDIDTESTDAKDFN
-126 NSGNFY
+126 NFY
-132 VDRLGFSGSAT
+132 VDRLGVKTKGI
-143 DDNGNSSSADYD
+143 DYD
-155 GLVKATLT
+155 GLVKATFT
-163 AVEGKPNTYTIS
+163 AVKEKTNTYTIS
-175 FYDYGY
+175 FYDYGFN
-181 KHVTEDGADQTVGTK
+181 HVTEDGADQTVS
-196 KVYTYKS
+196 YTYTS
-203 AHHQCVGT
+203 TPHQHVNGNVT
-211 LWNQTVKGS
+211 TRKYYTSSFTSKTPVSSEDLS
-220 KHTTTFTSETQLSD
+220 KHECGASFTSGNKSYT
-234 DELAERQ
+234 
-241 CGATWTYSW
+241 
-250 SNQSWDIKCTAT
+250 CTAT
-262 PGYSLTSTTDEEIVP
+262 PRYTLTSSPGET
-277 SGSASSTKGQTLYF
+277 SSTIGKILYF
-291 AANAATK
+291 AANAITK

-326 KDKPASDAK
+326 KDTPASDAK

-349 RNNSR
+349 RNNSL
-354 ISAKWNCTAGSLVG
+354 ISTKWNCTAGSLAG

-374 SARYFYVGNG
+374 SAQNFYVGNG
-384 VTGDEHNDLYGQ
+384 VNRDSNNDLYGQ

-402 INGGTGTVSQAVQIY
+402 INGGRGTVSQEVQIY

-430 SKASGSSVTAQ
+430 SKASGSNVTAK
-441 LYANCSSNNAYNKK
+441 LYATCSTNSAYNQT

-463 TAELPAID
+463 TAELPPID
-471 EETDYASKFYDTK
+471 EETDYTSKFYDNATK

-508 TDDALKTLTIGVE
+508 TDKDLKKLTIGVE
-521 VAKSKSGD
+521 VANSGNED

-544 DLVLDEDQTSAD
+544 DLVLDESQTSAD
-556 YMNKQVDDKS
+556 YMNDQVDPDH

-577 AGIWNSLVLPVALT
+577 AGIWNSLVLPVELT

-600 DEAKLSVLQGVV
+600 DEAKLSKLRGVV
-612 NGTRIQFTSV
+612 NHGTRIQFESV
-622 NLTNDTEKVVDPGKL
+622 DLTNNATKVVEPGKL

-646 NVKEGSYTKKLI
+646 NVQTGSYTKKLS

-668 YYTINNITLKNNITA
+668 YYTINNITLKSEITE
-683 TQFQY
+683 TKFQY
-688 TPKDNQTAD
+688 TPEDNQTAE

-702 FWGTYLNSGTETM
+702 FWGTYLNGTI
-715 VPAGSFGLGANDG
+715 VPAKSFGLGANDG
-728 KWYHSKDALPIKGFR
+728 KWYHSVSDLPIKGFR
-743 CWIATQKNAGAKVSF
+743 CWIATQKDAAAKVSF

>member
-16 MGISQSANAQNWKGN
+16 MGISQSANAQNWTGH
-31 DLAKVTVT
+31 DPATVTVT
-39 SSTDPAGDKDD
+39 SSTVDADD
-50 HILYLY
+50 NHILYLY

-85 VDTGDGHYKICTGI
+85 VATGDGRYKICTGI
-99 VSNSNFSKKDWCVG
+99 VSASNFSKKDWCVG
-113 YVRNIDTTNPSEI
+113 YVRDIDTTNPSEI

-132 VDRLGFSGSAT
+132 VDRLGYSGSAT
-143 DDNGNSSSADYD
+143 ADNGESKSVDYD

-163 AVEGKPNTYTIS
+163 AVEGKTNTYTIS
-175 FYDYGY
+175 FYDYGFN
-181 KHVTEDGADQTVGTK
+181 HVTEDGADQTVS
-196 KVYTYKS
+196 YTYTSKQHYHVS
-203 AHHQCVGT
+203 GNTYSSQQGT
-211 LWNQTVKGS
+211 S
-220 KHTTTFTSETQLSD
+220 TFPSNTLLSE
-234 DELAERQ
+234 DELKSHVCDESFKV
-241 CGATWTYSW
+241 GKKTYT
-250 SNQSWDIKCTAT
+250 CTAT
-262 PGYSLTSTTDEEIVP
+262 PGYTLTTKV
-277 SGSASSTKGQTLYF
+277 SSTIGKTLYF
-291 AANAATK
+291 AANATTK
-298 GVEGKTEAPTDGS
+298 GVDGVEKKPDDGS

-354 ISAKWNCTAGSLVG
+354 ISAKWNCTAGSLAT

-374 SARYFYVGNG
+374 NTQYFYVGNG

-402 INGGTGTVSQAVQIY
+402 INGGNGKVSQDVQIY

-430 SKASGSSVTAQ
+430 SMASGSNVTAK
-441 LYANCSSNNAYNKK
+441 LYATCSSNTTYNQT

-463 TAELPAID
+463 TAALPAID
-471 EETDYASKFYDTK
+471 EETETDYTSKFYDTK
-484 YTRAGKAFKANLYN
+484 YTQAGKAFKANLYN

-508 TDDALKTLTIGVE
+508 TNAALKTLTIGVE
-521 VAKSKSGD
+521 VANSENDD

-556 YMNKQVDDKS
+556 YMNKQVDANY

-577 AGIWNSLVLPVALT
+577 AGIWNSLVLPVELT

-612 NGTRIQFTSV
+612 NNGTRIQFTSV
-622 NLTNDTEKVVDPGKL
+622 DLTDNTEKVVEPGKL
-637 YIMKPSKDA
+637 YIMKPSKNA
-646 NVKEGSYTKKLI
+646 NVQEGSYTKKI
-658 DNTEIKVDAP
+658 DNNTTITVEAP
-668 YYTINNITLKNNITA
+668 YYTINNITLKSQTFDQTFEFTPDAAHTA
-683 TQFQY
+683 E
-688 TPKDNQTAD
+688 
-697 DGSIT
+697 DGDIK
-702 FWGTYLNSGTETM
+702 FCGTYLSSGVNKI
-715 VPAGSFGLGANDG
+715 VPAKSFGLGANDG
-728 KWYHSKDALPIKGFR
+728 KWYHSVSALPIKGFR
-743 CWIATQKNAGAKVSF
+743 CWIATQKDAAAKVSF

-772 GIETAPI
+772 GIETTPI

>member
-16 MGISQSANAQNWKGN
+16 MGISQSANAQNWTGHP
-31 DLAKVTVT
+31 LAEVT
-39 SSTDPAGDKDD
+39 SSTATADEKT
-50 HILYLY
+50 LYLY

-85 VDTGDGHYKICTGI
+85 VATDGDRYKICTGI
-99 VSNSNFSKKDWCVG
+99 VSNASLSSMDWCIG
-113 YVRNIDTTNPSEI
+113 YVRDIDTESTDAKDFN
-126 NSGNFY
+126 NFY
-132 VDRLGFSGSAT
+132 VDRLGVKTTGI
-143 DDNGNSSSADYD
+143 DYD
-155 GLVKATLT
+155 GLVKATFT
-163 AVEGKPNTYTIS
+163 AVEGKTNTYTIS

-181 KHVTEDGADQTVGTK
+181 NHGTEDGADS
-196 KVYTYKS
+196 YTYTSYPHKHVNGYRES
-203 AHHQCVGT
+203 ALEET
-211 LWNQTVKGS
+211 S
-220 KHTTTFTSETQLSD
+220 TFTSDTLVSEA
-234 DELAERQ
+234 ELNNHVCEEEFKY
-241 CGATWTYSW
+241 GKKSYP
-250 SNQSWDIKCTAT
+250 CTKR
-262 PGYSLTSTTDEEIVP
+262 PGYTLKV
-277 SGSASSTKGQTLYF
+277 SSKIGKTLYF
-291 AANAATK
+291 AANAETK
-298 GVEGKTEAPTDGS
+298 GVDGVENKPEDGS

-349 RNNSR
+349 RNNSL
-354 ISAKWNCTAGSLVG
+354 ISTKWKCTAGSLAD
-368 WNSNPA
+368 WNSDPA
-374 SARYFYVGNG
+374 SAHYFYVGNG

-402 INGGTGTVSQAVQIY
+402 INGGTGKVSQDVQIY

-430 SKASGSSVTAQ
+430 SKVSGSSVTAK
-441 LYANCSSNNAYNKK
+441 LYATCSTNSAYNKT

-463 TAELPAID
+463 TAALPAID
-471 EETDYASKFYDTK
+471 EEEDYASKFYDTK
-484 YTRAGKAFKANLYN
+484 YTQAGKAFKANLYN
-498 NDLLIYVEGA
+498 NDLLIYVERA
-508 TDDALKTLTIGVE
+508 IDADFTTLTIGVD
-521 VAKSKSGD
+521 VAYSGNSGNED

-544 DLVLDEDQTSAD
+544 DLVLDETKTSAD
-556 YMNKQVDDKS
+556 YMEKQVDDDH
-566 SYTLILKRTTK
+566 SYTLILKRTTT
-577 AGIWNSLVLPVALT
+577 AGIWNSLVLPVELT

-600 DEAKLSVLQGVV
+600 DDAKLSKLRGVV
-612 NGTRIQFTSV
+612 NNGTRIQFESV
-622 NLTNDTEKVVDPGKL
+622 DLNNNATKVVEPGQL
-637 YIMKPSKDA
+637 YIMKPSKNA
-646 NVKEGSYTKKLI
+646 NVQTGEYTKKLI
-658 DNTEIKVDAP
+658 DGTSITVKAP
-668 YYTINNITLKNNITA
+668 YYTINNITLKSEITE
-683 TQFQY
+683 TKFQY
-688 TPKDNQTAD
+688 TPEDNQTAE

-702 FWGTYLNSGTETM
+702 FWGTYLNGTI
-715 VPAGSFGLGANDG
+715 VPAKSFGLGANDG
-728 KWYHSKDALPIKGFR
+728 KWYHSVSDLPIKGFR
-743 CWIATQKNAGAKVSF
+743 CWIATQKDAAAKVSF

>member
-16 MGISQSANAQNWKGN
+16 MGISQSANAQNWQGHAPA
-31 DLAKVTVT
+31 DVTVT
-39 SSTDPAGDKDD
+39 SSTANAGDD

-85 VDTGDGHYKICTGI
+85 VATDGDHYKICTGI
-99 VSNSNFSKKDWCVG
+99 VSASNFSKKDWCVG
-113 YVRNIDTTNPSEI
+113 YVRDIDTTNPSEI

-163 AVEGKPNTYTIS
+163 AVEGKTNTYTIS
-175 FYDYGY
+175 FYDYGFN
-181 KHVTEDGADQTVGTK
+181 HVTEDGADQTVS
-196 KVYTYKS
+196 YTYTSKQHYHVS
-203 AHHQCVGT
+203 GNTYSSQQGT
-211 LWNQTVKGS
+211 S
-220 KHTTTFTSETQLSD
+220 TFPSNTLLSE
-234 DELAERQ
+234 DELKSHVCDESFKV
-241 CGATWTYSW
+241 GKKTYT
-250 SNQSWDIKCTAT
+250 CTAT
-262 PGYSLTSTTDEEIVP
+262 PGYTLTTKV
-277 SGSASSTKGQTLYF
+277 SSTIGKTLYF
-291 AANAATK
+291 AANATTK

-354 ISAKWNCTAGSLVG
+354 ISTSWNSTAGSLAG

-374 SARYFYVGNG
+374 SAQYFYVGNG

-402 INGGTGTVSQAVQIY
+402 INGGNGKVSQNVQIY

-430 SKASGSSVTAQ
+430 SMASGSHVTAK

-455 VSANLNVL
+455 VSADLNVL
-463 TAELPAID
+463 TADLPAID
-471 EETDYASKFYDTK
+471 EEEDYASKFYDTK
-484 YTRAGKAFKANLYN
+484 YTQAGKAFKANLYN

-508 TDDALKTLTIGVE
+508 TDKVLKTLTIGVE
-521 VAKSKSGD
+521 VANSESGD

-544 DLVLDEDQTSAD
+544 DLVLDETKTSAD
-556 YMNKQVDDKS
+556 YMEKQVDDDH

-577 AGIWNSLVLPVALT
+577 AGIWNSLVLPVELT

-600 DEAKLSVLQGVV
+600 DEAKLSVLEGVV
-612 NGTRIQFTSV
+612 NNGTRIQFKSV
-622 NLTNDTEKVVDPGKL
+622 NLTNDATKVVEPGKL

-646 NVKEGSYTKKLI
+646 NVQSGKYTKKI
-658 DNTEIKVDAP
+658 DDNTSITVDAP
-668 YYTINNITLKNNITA
+668 YYTINNITLKPQTFDQTFEFTPDVAHTA
-683 TQFQY
+683 E
-688 TPKDNQTAD
+688 
-697 DGSIT
+697 DGDIK
-702 FWGTYLNSGTETM
+702 FCGTYLSSGENTI

-728 KWYHSKDALPIKGFR
+728 KWYHSVSDLPIKGFR
-743 CWIATQKNAGAKVSF
+743 CWIATQKDAAAKVSF

>member
-50 HILYLY
+50 HSLYLY
-56 NPKTGLFLNLGGYW
+56 NPTTGLFLNLGGYW

-85 VDTGDGHYKICTGI
+85 DATDGDRYKICTGI
-99 VSNSNFSKKDWCVG
+99 VSKESLSSKDRCIG
-113 YVRNIDTTNPSEI
+113 YVRNIDTESTDAKDFN
-126 NSGNFY
+126 NFY
-132 VDRLGFSGSAT
+132 VDRLGVKTTGI
-143 DDNGNSSSADYD
+143 DYD
-155 GLVKATLT
+155 GLVKATFT
-163 AVEGKPNTYTIS
+163 PVDGKTNTYTIS

-181 KHVTEDGADQTVGTK
+181 NHGTEDGADS
-196 KVYTYKS
+196 YTYTSKPHKHVNGYAES
-203 AHHQCVGT
+203 ASEGT
-211 LWNQTVKGS
+211 S
-220 KHTTTFTSETQLSD
+220 TFTSKTLVSAA
-234 DELAERQ
+234 ELKNHVCREQ
-241 CGATWTYSW
+241 FDFLGGSYT
-250 SNQSWDIKCTAT
+250 CTKK
-262 PGYSLTSTTDEEIVP
+262 PGYTLKE
-277 SGSASSTKGQTLYF
+277 SSTIGKTLYF

-298 GVEGKTEAPTDGS
+298 GVDGVKEAPKDGS

-349 RNNSR
+349 RNNSL
-354 ISAKWNCTAGSLVG
+354 ISTKWNCKAGSLAD
-368 WNSNPA
+368 WNSNPEYA
-374 SARYFYVGNG
+374 QYYVGNG
-384 VTGDEHNDLYGQ
+384 VNSDSNNDLYGQ

-430 SKASGSSVTAQ
+430 SKASGSNVTAK
-441 LYANCSSNNAYNKK
+441 LYATCFTNSAYNQT

-463 TAELPAID
+463 TAELPPID
-471 EETDYASKFYDTK
+471 EETDYTSKFYDTK

-508 TDDALKTLTIGVE
+508 TIAAQKTLTIGVE
-521 VAKSKSGD
+521 VVNSGNED

-544 DLVLDEDQTSAD
+544 DLVLDETQTSAD
-556 YMNKQVDDKS
+556 YMNKQVDPDH

-577 AGIWNSLVLPVALT
+577 AGIWNSLVLPVELT

-612 NGTRIQFTSV
+612 NNGTRIQFTSV
-622 NLTNDTEKVVDPGKL
+622 DLTNDTTKVVEPGKL

-646 NVKEGSYTKKLI
+646 NVQTGSYTKKLS

-668 YYTINNITLKNNITA
+668 YYTINNITLKSEITE
-683 TQFQY
+683 TKFQY
-688 TPKDNQTAD
+688 TPEKNQTAE
-697 DGSIT
+697 DGSIS
-702 FWGTYLNSGTETM
+702 FWGTYLNETI
-715 VPAGSFGLGANDG
+715 VPAKSFGLGANDG
-728 KWYHSKDALPIKGFR
+728 KWYHTASDLPIRGFR

>member
-16 MGISQSANAQNWKGN
+16 MGISQSANAQNWQGHAPA
-31 DLAKVTVT
+31 DVIVT
-39 SSTDPAGDKDD
+39 SSTTKADDD
-50 HILYLY
+50 HTLYLY

-85 VDTGDGHYKICTGI
+85 VATDGDRYKICTGI
-99 VSNSNFSKKDWCVG
+99 VSASNFSKKDWCVG
-113 YVRNIDTTNPSEI
+113 YVRDIDTTNPSEI

-163 AVEGKPNTYTIS
+163 AVEGKTNTYTIS
-175 FYDYGY
+175 FYDYGFN
-181 KHVTEDGADQTVGTK
+181 HVTEDGADQTVS
-196 KVYTYKS
+196 YTYTSKQHYHVS
-203 AHHQCVGT
+203 GNTYSSQQGT
-211 LWNQTVKGS
+211 S
-220 KHTTTFTSETQLSD
+220 TFPSNTLLSE
-234 DELAERQ
+234 DELKSHVCDESFKV
-241 CGATWTYSW
+241 GKKTYT
-250 SNQSWDIKCTAT
+250 CTAT
-262 PGYSLTSTTDEEIVP
+262 PGYTLTTKV
-277 SGSASSTKGQTLYF
+277 SSTIGKTLYF
-291 AANAATK
+291 AANATTK

-354 ISAKWNCTAGSLVG
+354 ISTSWNSTAGSLAG

-374 SARYFYVGNG
+374 SAQYFYVGNG

-402 INGGTGTVSQAVQIY
+402 INGGNGKVSQNVQIY

-430 SKASGSSVTAQ
+430 SMASGSHVTAK

-455 VSANLNVL
+455 VSADLNVL
-463 TAELPAID
+463 TADLPAID
-471 EETDYASKFYDTK
+471 EEEDYTSKFFDNATK
-484 YTRAGKAFKANLYN
+484 YTQAGKAFKANLYN

-508 TDDALKTLTIGVE
+508 TVDALKTLTIGVD
-521 VAKSKSGD
+521 VADSESGD

-544 DLVLDEDQTSAD
+544 DLVLDENQTNAD
-556 YMNKQVDDKS
+556 YMTKQVDADH
-566 SYTLILKRTTK
+566 SYTLILKRTTT
-577 AGIWNSLVLPVALT
+577 AGIWNSLVLPVELT

-600 DEAKLSVLQGVV
+600 DDAKLSVLQGVV
-612 NGTRIQFTSV
+612 NQGTRIQFKSV
-622 NLTNDTEKVVDPGKL
+622 DLTKDTTKVVKPGYL
-637 YIMKPSKDA
+637 YIMKPSKNA
-646 NVKEGSYTKKLI
+646 NVQEGEYKKLI
-658 DNTEIKVDAP
+658 GGTEIKVEAP
-668 YYTINNITLKNNITA
+668 YYTINNITLKSEITK
-683 TQFQY
+683 TKFEY
-688 TPKDNQTAD
+688 TPEDHQTAE

-702 FWGTYLNSGTETM
+702 FWGTYLNSDTEKI

-728 KWYHSKDALPIKGFR
+728 KWYHSEHALPIKGFR
-743 CWIATQKNAGAKVSF
+743 CWIETQKNAGAKVSF

>member
-16 MGISQSANAQNWKGN
+16 MGISQSANAQNWQGHAPA
-31 DLAKVTVT
+31 DVIVT
-39 SSTDPAGDKDD
+39 SSTTKADDD
-50 HILYLY
+50 HTLYLY

-85 VDTGDGHYKICTGI
+85 VATDGDRYKICTGI
-99 VSNSNFSKKDWCVG
+99 VSNPDFSKKDWCVG
-113 YVRNIDTTNPSEI
+113 YVRDIDTTNPSEI

-132 VDRLGFSGSAT
+132 VDRLGYSGSAT
-143 DDNGNSSSADYD
+143 DDNGESKSVDYD

-163 AVEGKPNTYTIS
+163 AVKGKTNTYTIS
-175 FYDYGY
+175 FYDYGFN
-181 KHVTEDGADQTVGTK
+181 HVKENGEDQ
-196 KVYTYKS
+196 KVSYTYTSTPHQHVNGNVRTWKS
-203 AHHQCVGT
+203 YT
-211 LWNQTVKGS
+211 S
-220 KHTTTFTSETQLSD
+220 TFTSKTPVSSVDLSKH
-234 DELAERQ
+234 E
-241 CGATWTYSW
+241 CGDSFTYGTG
-250 SNQSWDIKCTAT
+250 NYICTAT
-262 PGYSLTSTTDEEIVP
+262 PGYTLTSSPGET
-277 SGSASSTKGQTLYF
+277 SSTIGKTLYF

-298 GVEGKTEAPTDGS
+298 GVDGVKEAPTDGS

-349 RNNSR
+349 RNNSL
-354 ISAKWNCTAGSLVG
+354 ISTKWNCTAGSLAG
-368 WNSNPA
+368 WNSNPEYA
-374 SARYFYVGNG
+374 HYFYVGNG
-384 VTGDEHNDLYGQ
+384 VKDDSNNDLYGQ

-402 INGGTGTVSQAVQIY
+402 INGGTGKVSQKVKIY

-430 SKASGSSVTAQ
+430 SKASGSSVTAK
-441 LYANCSSNNAYNKK
+441 LYATCSTNSAYNQT

-463 TAELPAID
+463 TADLPAID
-471 EETDYASKFYDTK
+471 EETDYAGKFYDTK

-521 VAKSKSGD
+521 VAKSGKKD

-544 DLVLDEDQTSAD
+544 DLVLDEDRSSVY
-556 YMNKQVDDKS
+556 YMNKQVDANS
-566 SYTLILKRTTK
+566 SYTLILKRTTTK
-577 AGIWNSLVLPVALT
+577 DKWNSLVLPVELT

-600 DEAKLSVLQGVV
+600 DEAKLSVLEGVV
-612 NGTRIQFTSV
+612 NNGTRIQFKSV
-622 NLTNDTEKVVDPGKL
+622 NLTNDTTKVVKPGQL

-646 NVKEGSYTKKLI
+646 NVQEGSYTKKI
-658 DNTEIKVDAP
+658 GDNDTITVYAP
-668 YYTINNITLKNNITA
+668 YYTINNITLKSQIEKTK
-683 TQFQY
+683 TKFQY
-688 TPKDNQTAD
+688 TPKDNQTE

-702 FWGTYLNSGTETM
+702 FWGTYLNSDTEKI

-728 KWYHSKDALPIKGFR
+728 KWYHSVSALPIKGFR

>member
-16 MGISQSANAQNWKGN
+16 MGISQSANAQNWKGH
-31 DLAKVTVT
+31 DPATVKVT
-39 SSTDPAGDKDD
+39 SSTDDADDD

-85 VDTGDGHYKICTGI
+85 VATDGDRYKICTGI
-99 VSNSNFSKKDWCVG
+99 VSASNFSKKDWCVG
-113 YVRNIDTTNPSEI
+113 YVRDIDTTDPSEI

-132 VDRLGFSGSAT
+132 VDRLGYSGSAT
-143 DDNGNSSSADYD
+143 DDNGNSSSVDYD

-163 AVEGKPNTYTIS
+163 AVAGKTNTYTIS
-175 FYDYGY
+175 FYDYGFN
-181 KHVTEDGADQTVGTK
+181 HVNDNGADQTVS
-196 KVYTYKS
+196 YTYTSTSHKHVS
-203 AHHQCVGT
+203 ENVT
-211 LWNQTVKGS
+211 SRYEQTS
-220 KHTTTFTSETQLSD
+220 TFTSPTPLSAD
-234 DELAERQ
+234 DLNRHV
-241 CGATWTYSW
+241 CGESFKVGKKTY
-250 SNQSWDIKCTAT
+250 ICTAT
-262 PGYSLTSTTDEEIVP
+262 PGYTLTTKV
-277 SGSASSTKGQTLYF
+277 SSTFGKTLYF
-291 AANAATK
+291 AANARTK

-354 ISAKWNCTAGSLVG
+354 ISAKWNCMAGSLAG

-374 SARYFYVGNG
+374 SAQYFYVGNG

-402 INGGTGTVSQAVQIY
+402 INGGKGTVSQDVQIY

-430 SKASGSSVTAQ
+430 SMASDSKVTAK
-441 LYANCSSNNAYNKK
+441 LYATCSSNTTYNNT

-463 TAELPAID
+463 TAALPAID
-471 EETDYASKFYDTK
+471 EETDYTSKFYDTK
-484 YTRAGKAFKANLYN
+484 YTQAGKAFKANLYN

-508 TDDALKTLTIGVE
+508 TDAALKTLTIGVE
-521 VAKSKSGD
+521 VANSENDD

-544 DLVLDEDQTSAD
+544 DLVLDEEQTSVNN
-556 YMNKQVDDKS
+556 MNKQVDADH
-566 SYTLILKRTTK
+566 SYTLILKRTTQ

-622 NLTNDTEKVVDPGKL
+622 NLTNDTEKVVEPGKL

-646 NVKEGSYTKKLI
+646 NVKEGSYTKKI
-658 DNTEIKVDAP
+658 DDNTSITVQAP
-668 YYTINNITLKNNITA
+668 YYTINNITLKSEVEA
-683 TQFQY
+683 TKFEFI
-688 TPKDNQTAD
+688 PKNAQTAG
-697 DGSIT
+697 DGDIA
-702 FWGTYLNSGTETM
+702 FCGTYLNSGTNAI
-715 VPAGSFGLGANDG
+715 VPARSFGLGANDG
-728 KWYHSKDALPIKGFR
+728 KWYHSVSALSIKGFR
-743 CWIATQKNAGAKVSF
+743 CWIETRQPETAAKVSF

-772 GIETAPI
+772 GIETTPI

>member
-1 MKHSY
+1 
-6 ILTLAFLGLG
+6 
-16 MGISQSANAQNWKGN
+16 MGISQSANAQNWTGHAPAN
-31 DLAKVTVT
+31 VTVP
-39 SSTDPAGDKDD
+39 SSTDPDYDD
-50 HILYLY
+50 DNHILYLY

-85 VDTGDGHYKICTGI
+85 VATDGGRYKICTGI
-99 VSNSNFSKKDWCVG
+99 VSNSDFSKKDWCVG
-113 YVRNIDTTNPSEI
+113 YVRDIDTTNPSEI

-132 VDRLGFSGSAT
+132 VDRLGYSGSAT
-143 DDNGNSSSADYD
+143 DDNGESKSVDYD
-155 GLVKATLT
+155 GLVKATFK
-163 AVEGKPNTYTIS
+163 AVDGKTNTYTIS

-181 KHVTEDGADQTVGTK
+181 NHVTEDGADQTVS
-196 KVYTYKS
+196 YTYTSNSHKHENGNVRTWKS
-203 AHHQCVGT
+203 YT
-211 LWNQTVKGS
+211 S
-220 KHTTTFTSETQLSD
+220 TFTSKTPVSSVDLSKH
-234 DELAERQ
+234 E
-241 CGATWTYSW
+241 CGDSFTYGTG
-250 SNQSWDIKCTAT
+250 NYICTAT
-262 PGYSLTSTTDEEIVP
+262 PGYTLTSSPGET
-277 SGSASSTKGQTLYF
+277 SSTIGKTLYF

-298 GVEGKTEAPTDGS
+298 GVDGVKEAPTDGS

-349 RNNSR
+349 RNNSL
-354 ISAKWNCTAGSLVG
+354 ISTKWKCTAGSLAD

-374 SARYFYVGNG
+374 SAHYFYVGNG
-384 VTGDEHNDLYGQ
+384 VNDDLNNDLYGQ

-402 INGGTGTVSQAVQIY
+402 INGGNGGRGTVSQEVQIY

-430 SKASGSSVTAQ
+430 SKASGSNVTAK
-441 LYANCSSNNAYNKK
+441 LYATCSTNSAYNQT

-463 TAELPAID
+463 TAELPPID
-471 EETDYASKFYDTK
+471 EETDYTSKFYDNATK

-498 NDLLIYVEGA
+498 NDLLIYVERA
-508 TDDALKTLTIGVE
+508 IDADFTTLTIGVD
-521 VAKSKSGD
+521 VANSESED

-600 DEAKLSVLQGVV
+600 DEAKLSKLQGVV
-612 NGTRIQFTSV
+612 NNGTRIQFESV
-622 NLTNDTEKVVDPGKL
+622 DLTNDATKVVEPGKL

-646 NVKEGSYTKKLI
+646 NVQTGSYTKKLS

-668 YYTINNITLKNNITA
+668 YYTINNITLKSEITE
-683 TQFQY
+683 TKFQY
-688 TPKDNQTAD
+688 IPKINQTAK
-697 DGSIT
+697 DGYIT
-702 FWGTYLNSGTETM
+702 FWGTYLNSDTEKI

-728 KWYHSKDALPIKGFR
+728 IWYHSQNALPIRGFR
-743 CWIATQKNAGAKVSF
+743 CWIATQEDAPAKVSF

>member
-16 MGISQSANAQNWKGN
+16 MGISQSANAQNWQGHAPADVIVK
-31 DLAKVTVT
+31 

-85 VDTGDGHYKICTGI
+85 VATDGDRYKICTGI
-99 VSNSNFSKKDWCVG
+99 VSNKSLSSKDWCIG
-113 YVRNIDTTNPSEI
+113 YVRNIDTESTDAKDFN
-126 NSGNFY
+126 NFY
-132 VDRLGFSGSAT
+132 VDRLGVKTTGI
-143 DDNGNSSSADYD
+143 DYD
-155 GLVKATLT
+155 GLVKATFT
-163 AVEGKPNTYTIS
+163 PVDGKTNTYTIS

-181 KHVTEDGADQTVGTK
+181 NHGTEDGADS
-196 KVYTYKS
+196 YTYTSKPHKHVNGYAES
-203 AHHQCVGT
+203 ASEGT
-211 LWNQTVKGS
+211 S
-220 KHTTTFTSETQLSD
+220 TFTSKTLVSAA
-234 DELAERQ
+234 ELKNHVCREQFDFLGRSY
-241 CGATWTYSW
+241 T
-250 SNQSWDIKCTAT
+250 CTKK
-262 PGYSLTSTTDEEIVP
+262 PGYTLKE
-277 SGSASSTKGQTLYF
+277 SSTIGKTLYF

-298 GVEGKTEAPTDGS
+298 GVDGVKEAPKDGS

-349 RNNSR
+349 RNNSL
-354 ISAKWNCTAGSLVG
+354 ISTKWNCKAGSLAG

-374 SARYFYVGNG
+374 SAQYFYVGNG
-384 VTGDEHNDLYGQ
+384 VNDDLNNDLYGQ

-402 INGGTGTVSQAVQIY
+402 INGGTGTVSQKVKIY

-430 SKASGSSVTAQ
+430 SKASGSHVTAK
-441 LYANCSSNNAYNKK
+441 LYATCSTNSAYNQT

-508 TDDALKTLTIGVE
+508 TDKVLKTLTIGVD
-521 VAKSKSGD
+521 VAKSIDGD

-544 DLVLDEDQTSAD
+544 DLVLDEDRSSVY
-556 YMNKQVDDKS
+556 YMNKQVDANS
-566 SYTLILKRTTK
+566 SYTLILKRTTTK
-577 AGIWNSLVLPVALT
+577 DKWNSLVLPVELT

-600 DEAKLSVLQGVV
+600 DEAKLSVLEGVV
-612 NGTRIQFTSV
+612 NNGTRIQFKSV
-622 NLTNDTEKVVDPGKL
+622 NLTNDTTKVVKPGQL

-646 NVKEGSYTKKLI
+646 NVQEGSYTKKI
-658 DNTEIKVDAP
+658 GDNDTITVYAP
-668 YYTINNITLKNNITA
+668 YYTINNITLKSQIEETK
-683 TQFQY
+683 TKFQY
-688 TPKDNQTAD
+688 TPKDNQTE

-702 FWGTYLNSGTETM
+702 FWGTYLDGTI
-715 VPAGSFGLGANDG
+715 VPAKSFGLGANDG
-728 KWYHSKDALPIKGFR
+728 KWYHTKDPLPIKGFR

>member
-16 MGISQSANAQNWKGN
+16 MGISQSANAQNWQGHAPA
-31 DLAKVTVT
+31 DVIVT
-39 SSTDPAGDKDD
+39 SSTTKADDD
-50 HILYLY
+50 HTLYLY

-85 VDTGDGHYKICTGI
+85 VATDGDRYKICTGI
-99 VSNSNFSKKDWCVG
+99 VSASNFSKKDWCVG
-113 YVRNIDTTNPSEI
+113 YVRDIDTTNPSEI

-163 AVEGKPNTYTIS
+163 AVEGKTNTYTIS
-175 FYDYGY
+175 FYDYGFN
-181 KHVTEDGADQTVGTK
+181 HVTEDGADQTVS
-196 KVYTYKS
+196 YTYTSKQHYHVS
-203 AHHQCVGT
+203 GNTYSSQQGT
-211 LWNQTVKGS
+211 S
-220 KHTTTFTSETQLSD
+220 TFPSNTLLSE
-234 DELAERQ
+234 DELKSHVCDESFKV
-241 CGATWTYSW
+241 GKKTYT
-250 SNQSWDIKCTAT
+250 CTAT
-262 PGYSLTSTTDEEIVP
+262 PGYTLTTKV
-277 SGSASSTKGQTLYF
+277 SSTIGKTLYF
-291 AANAATK
+291 AANATTK

-354 ISAKWNCTAGSLVG
+354 ISTSWNSTAGSLAG

-374 SARYFYVGNG
+374 SAQYFYVGNG

-402 INGGTGTVSQAVQIY
+402 INGGNGKVSQNVQIY

-430 SKASGSSVTAQ
+430 SMASGSHVTAK

-455 VSANLNVL
+455 VSADLNVL
-463 TAELPAID
+463 TADLPAID
-471 EETDYASKFYDTK
+471 EEEDYASKFYDTK
-484 YTRAGKAFKANLYN
+484 YTQAGKAFKANLYN
-498 NDLLIYVEGA
+498 NDLLIYVERA
-508 TDDALKTLTIGVE
+508 PDADFTTLTIGVE
-521 VAKSKSGD
+521 VANSESED

-544 DLVLDEDQTSAD
+544 DLVLDETKTSAD
-556 YMNKQVDDKS
+556 YMNKQVDPNY

-577 AGIWNSLVLPVALT
+577 AGIWNSLVLPVELT

-600 DEAKLSVLQGVV
+600 DDAKLSVLQGVV
-612 NGTRIQFTSV
+612 NHGTRIQFTSV
-622 NLTNDTEKVVDPGKL
+622 DLTNDATKVVEPGKL
-637 YIMKPSKDA
+637 YIMKSSKDA
-646 NVKEGSYTKKLI
+646 NVQTGSYTKKI
-658 DNTEIKVDAP
+658 DDNTSITVDAP

-688 TPKDNQTAD
+688 TPEDNQTAE

-702 FWGTYLNSGTETM
+702 FWGTYLDGTI
-715 VPAGSFGLGANDG
+715 VPAKSFGLGANDG
-728 KWYHSKDALPIKGFR
+728 KWYHTKDPLPIKGFR